1 MRPLIIFLIVFI
13 PFFAV
18 SQIRIGN
25 CGKWK
30 YIKLSEKDTVTQTCP
45 GDTKNDWKFFTFA
58 PGIPPLHIVVTDTIG
73 NIELVRPFMSVNF
86 ENFKPGFY
94 RVYGL
99 YYPFTY
105 YLKPGKN
112 IFKDTMGSFCYGFTE
127 NFVLINNNV
136 PDPGEI
142 SLSKGNVSNL
152 ICPNAETD
160 QTLQFQTNSPSP
172 LYTYL
177 LTNANNLILS
187 VQSNGLFDFKNLPSG
202 KYYIHGLAYTGA
214 LQAKAG
220 QFLDAVP
227 LSKNCFTKTF
237 KAIDIEKKS
246 PEGGEISIHNNPSF
260 KQYFCTQFTSSDTI
274 KMNHSGDTYLNYSFL
289 VLDENNNVKGV
300 EKETTIQLNKY
311 PTGSY
316 KIIGISHLLELPN
329 LINEPLG
336 RIISQLQ
343 CIDISNNQIELFVE
357 NINVI
362 NFKSARAKG
371 DSIWCV
377 NAPETLSLT
386 ALGSGSDNVQLIWIA
401 TDRDGKVLGLNKN
414 PDSISMSKINETLF
428 QFYALAYT
436 GNLTLDIG
444 DNLNKSAVSTGCF
457 DISEIFYSVRK
468 KETKGGTIRFSNA
481 NQLTNICLGP
491 TSNYSV
497 QVARFNSL
505 GEKYIYLLT
514 NNRSEIIS
522 TSVNGQFS
530 LNNLNSGQYSIS
542 GLSYTGSLSFG
553 TGSRMDTTIFS
564 NECYSLSENTL
575 NFQKTITDGATIS
588 FEDGQNAVSTCKGVK
603 VKTFEL
609 KNNALITQKYAYALT
624 NESGKVIQIEKGN
637 TLLLNDSS
645 LLIYYVQGI
654 AYSGELTINLGDNI
668 NGRILSTGCH
678 SLSKNRL
685 TISFDNINAGKLTQQ
700 KIVSCVSPNE
710 IKSIPINITGATGKY
725 AWLLCDT
732 LNQLLEVQTS
742 QLPFV
747 KRGLPGKV
755 RIYGFSYLD
764 QASYQIGRSVFS
776 QNFNISCFELTLGF
790 QEVTWSEID
799 GGNIAVNGNNANL
812 TICQSDLSKP
822 LLLSNTSNAVG
833 DQYIYLIADKQQK
846 LVATSTTNT
855 INLSAF
861 NGGIYHIYG
870 LSYSGTLNLTSGDV
884 IPKDNSS
891 SACASWSKNTISI
904 DITATSVG
912 KISFVGEKD
921 NVQICAKK
929 SVQSLKLNP
938 IESNVARKTF
948 LLTNENG
955 KILAIFNNQ
964 QLPNIDKIND
974 LVLRIYGLGY
984 NGTLNARV
992 DSNILK
998 NNLSSGCFQLSEN
1011 FLSINRN
1018 NISGG
1023 FVTLTNNQNQ
1033 QQICPTDSTAN
1044 LLTFRNIAAQGQKLI
1059 YVITNVNNIIIDTT
1073 SKNSYHFINQAIGD
1087 YRVYGLSYNGEFS
1100 GKIGISINDPSLS
1113 EDCFGISSNYI
1124 SVAKRNPIAGF
1135 VVMDDANTLLQNC
1148 PSDPNF
1154 PSRQIRT
1161 IGNNSGNQCFVIL
1174 NENQI
1179 IVDILFNPTIYP
1191 TEYPSGKYTI
1201 VSISFNGTLNIK
1213 KGEKWGV
1220 KAPSNSCY
1228 SISGNEVP
1236 FLNLEPQGGII
1247 KVVEGDTSNI
1257 CVGNNTP
1264 SSIKFSRDSTNE
1276 LSYSYVITDES
1287 NQYLGH
1293 FTNIDLLSFE
1303 DYTTPNINVWG
1314 LSHTGNIILQ
1324 KGDSILKK
1332 DISTGCFQ
1340 LSKNSISLKL
1350 NIFRGHIVKTNLNTD
1365 SLLIC
1370 TGDGVP
1376 NLVNFSSSD
1385 SLSGL
1390 KYQYVLTTLAN
1401 NIIQVINGNSI
1412 DFETIGL
1419 REMRLYSVAFNG
1431 NFNSQTGISIFNANL
1446 SSGCFRISD
1455 NFIKILRDRP
1465 ANHRILFSNNDTIQ
1479 KLCLTKSG
1487 SFARLKST
1495 FTGRTGYVYIV
1506 LNKFNIVEFL
1516 STTPNID
1523 IEKLEDGDYQV
1534 YGLSYTGNL
1543 NLRAGN
1549 TFKTDDILAT
1559 SCFRLSSNSVKFYK
1573 GGYAEGGQIS
1583 TFLSSNTLFSCP
1595 KDGVADLIDISVPN
1609 NPIGTKYQFLVTDSL
1624 NRLFYAPFENQLINF
1639 DNTPAG
1645 NYRVYGIAY
1654 TGTLGFQ
1661 LGANILNNTLIN
1673 ACFDLSDNY
1682 LEIYHNKPE
1691 AGQISKKDGTTTR
1704 TVVTANNN
1712 QKDSILLK
1720 VTNAKPINV
1729 PYSFVLVND
1738 NNLIVSAHHEAF
1750 NLDTLKI
1757 GRYRIFG
1764 VASSS
1769 PNLSLSVGKSFSDIG
1784 KAENCI
1790 LISSNFLEVDI
1801 ISTSSSP
1808 NINNILIAPDAPA
1821 KAQHISLSA
1830 FPNPVNDVLNV
1841 QIRQTQYKS
1850 DQATLRLTHISGKIL
1865 FELNA
1870 NLGKGEQLLT
1880 IPMAMYP
1887 AGLYILTIEAGE
1899 ILQTSKI
1906 IKAE

>member
-1 MRPLIIFLIVFI
+1 MRPILIFLILFL

-45 GDTKNDWKFFTFA
+45 GDIKNDWKFFTFE
-58 PGIPPLHIVVTDTIG
+58 PGIPPLHIVVTDTFG
-73 NIELVRPFMSVNF
+73 NIELVRPFMSANF
-86 ENFKPGFY
+86 ESFKPGFY

-112 IFKDTMGSFCYGFTE
+112 IFKDTMGSYCYGFTE
-127 NFVLINNNV
+127 NYVLINNNV

-142 SLSKGNVSNL
+142 SLSKGNLSNL

-177 LTNANNLILS
+177 LTNSKNLILA
-187 VQSNGLFDFKNLPSG
+187 VQSNGIFDFKNLRSG
-202 KYYIHGLAYTGA
+202 KYYVHGLAYTGT

-246 PEGGEISIHNNPSF
+246 PEGGEISIQNSQSS
-260 KQYFCTQFTSSDTI
+260 KQYICTQFTSSDTI
-274 KMNHSGDTYLNYSFL
+274 KINHSGDTYLNYSFL
-289 VLDENNNVKGV
+289 VLDGNNKVKGV
-300 EKETTIQLNKY
+300 EKEATIQLNKY

-316 KIIGISHLLELPN
+316 KIIGISHLLALPN

-336 RIISQLQ
+336 RIISLLQ
-343 CIDISNNQIELFVE
+343 CIDISKNQIELFIE

-377 NAPETLSLT
+377 NVPETLSLT
-386 ALGSGSDNVQLIWIA
+386 ALGSGSDNVQLIWVA
-401 TDRDGKVLGLNKN
+401 TDREGKVLGLNKN

-436 GNLTLDIG
+436 GNLILNIG
-444 DNLNKSAVSTGCF
+444 DNLNKSLVSTGCF
-457 DISEIFYSVRK
+457 DLSETFYSVRK

-491 TSNYSV
+491 TSNYSI
-497 QVARFNSL
+497 QAAMFNSL
-505 GEKYIYLLT
+505 GEKSIYLLT
-514 NNRSEIIS
+514 NSRSEIIS

-588 FEDGQNAVSTCKGVK
+588 FDNGQNTVSTCKGVK

-624 NESGKVIQIEKGN
+624 NEIGKVIQIEKGN
-637 TLLLNDSS
+637 TLLLKDSS

-668 NGRILSTGCH
+668 NGRILSSGCH

-685 TISFDNINAGKLTQQ
+685 TISFDNINAGKLILQ
-700 KIVSCVSPNE
+700 KIVTCVSPNE
-710 IKSIPINITGATGKY
+710 VKSIPINLTGATGNY

-747 KRGLPGKV
+747 KRGLPGKI

-764 QASYQIGRSVFS
+764 QPSYQIGRSVLL
-776 QNFNISCFELTLGF
+776 QNYDISCFELTLGF
-790 QEVTWSEID
+790 QEVTWSESD
-799 GGNIAVNGNNANL
+799 GGNIAVNGNNANVA
-812 TICQSDLSKP
+812 ICQSDLSKP
-822 LLLSNTSNAVG
+822 LQLSNTSNAVG

-846 LVATSTTNT
+846 LVATSTTNS
-855 INLSAF
+855 IDLSAF
-861 NGGIYHIYG
+861 NGGIYFIYG
-870 LSYSGTLNLTSGDV
+870 LSYSGTFNLTPGVV

-891 SACASWSKNTISI
+891 SICASWSKNTISI

-912 KISFVGEKD
+912 KISFIGEKD

-948 LLTNENG
+948 LLTNANG
-955 KILAIFNNQ
+955 KILAIFNNNQ
-964 QLPNIDKIND
+964 IPNIDKIND

-984 NGTLNARV
+984 NGTLNAKV
-992 DSNILK
+992 DSSVLGK
-998 NNLSSGCFQLSEN
+998 NLSSGCFQLSEN

-1018 NISGG
+1018 NLSGG
-1023 FVTLTNNQNQ
+1023 FVALSNNQNQ
-1033 QQICPTDSTAN
+1033 QQICPTDSAAN
-1044 LLTFRNIAAQGQKLI
+1044 LLTFKIIAAQGQKLI
-1059 YVITNVNNIIIDTT
+1059 YLITNVNNIIIDTT
-1073 SKNSYHFINQAIGD
+1073 SKNSYDFIHQDIGD

-1100 GKIGISINDPSLS
+1100 GKTGISINDPSLS
-1113 EDCFGISSNYI
+1113 EDCFGLSSNYI

-1148 PSDPNF
+1148 PSDANF

-1161 IGNNSGNQCFVIL
+1161 IGNNSGNQCFVIFD
-1174 NENQI
+1174 ENQF

-1191 TEYPSGKYTI
+1191 TEYPSGKYKI
-1201 VSISFNGTLNIK
+1201 VSISFNGALNIK
-1213 KGEKWGV
+1213 KGDKWGS
-1220 KAPSNSCY
+1220 KAPSTSCY

-1236 FLNLEPQGGII
+1236 FLNLEPKGGIV

-1257 CVGNNTP
+1257 CVGNSTP
-1264 SSIKFSRDSTNE
+1264 SRIKFSRDSSNE
-1276 LSYSYVITDES
+1276 LSYSYLITDQS
-1287 NQYLGH
+1287 NRYLGH
-1293 FTNIDLLSFE
+1293 FTNIDLLSFD
-1303 DYTTPNINVWG
+1303 DYSTNNINVWG
-1314 LSHTGNIILQ
+1314 LSHTGNISLQ
-1324 KGDSILKK
+1324 KGDSILNK

-1350 NIFRGHIVKTNLNTD
+1350 NIFRGHTVKSNLNTD

-1370 TGDGVP
+1370 TGDGLP

-1385 SLSGL
+1385 SISGL
-1390 KYQYVLTTLAN
+1390 KYRYVLTTLTN
-1401 NIIQVINGNSI
+1401 NIIQIINGTNI

-1431 NFNSQTGISIFNANL
+1431 NFNSQTGISIFNTNL
-1446 SSGCFRISD
+1446 SSGCYKISD

-1487 SFARLKST
+1487 SSARLKST

-1506 LNKFNIVEFL
+1506 LNKFNNVVLL
-1516 STTPNID
+1516 SSTQNID

-1534 YGLSYTGNL
+1534 YGLSYTGSL
-1543 NLRAGN
+1543 NLRIGS
-1549 TFKTDDILAT
+1549 TFKTDDIFAT

-1583 TFLSSNTLFSCP
+1583 TFLSSNTLFTCP

-1609 NPIGTKYQFLVTDSL
+1609 NPLGTKYQFLITDSL
-1624 NRLFYAPFENQLINF
+1624 NRLFYAPFDNQLINF

-1645 NYRVYGIAY
+1645 NYRVYGIAF
-1654 TGTLGFQ
+1654 TGSLGFQ
-1661 LGANILNNTLIN
+1661 LGANILNNTLVN

-1682 LEIYHNKPE
+1682 LDIYHNKPE
-1691 AGQISKKDGTTTR
+1691 AGQITKKDGTNSR
-1704 TVVTANNN
+1704 TIVTINNN

-1720 VTNAKPINV
+1720 VTNAKPVNIS
-1729 PYSFVLVND
+1729 YSFVMVNE
-1738 NNLIVSAHHEAF
+1738 NNLIVSTHNESF

-1757 GRYRIFG
+1757 GKYRIYG
-1764 VASSS
+1764 IASSS
-1769 PNLSLSVGKSFSDIG
+1769 PNLSINVGKSFSDIG

-1808 NINNILIAPDAPA
+1808 IANNIFITVEKTKHIAV
-1821 KAQHISLSA
+1821 STY
-1830 FPNPVNDVLNV
+1830 PNPVNDVLNIEIK
-1841 QIRQTQYKS
+1841 QSQNNIG
-1850 DQATLRLTHISGKIL
+1850 QAKLRLTHISGKIL
-1865 FELNA
+1865 FELNT
-1870 NLGKGEQLLT
+1870 NLEKGTQFLT
-1880 IPMAMYP
+1880 IPMEMYP
-1887 AGLYILTIEAGE
+1887 SGLYVLTVDGGE
-1899 ILQTSKI
+1899 NLYTGKI
-1906 IKAE
+1906 IKTE

>member
-1 MRPLIIFLIVFI
+1 MRPLLIFLIVFM
-13 PFFAV
+13 PFFAI

-30 YIKLSEKDTVTQTCP
+30 YIKLSESDTVTQTCP
-45 GDTKNDWKFFTFA
+45 GDMKNDWKFFTFE
-58 PGIPPLHIVVTDTIG
+58 PGIPPLHIVVTDTFG
-73 NIELVRPFMSVNF
+73 NIELVRPFMSANF

-112 IFKDTMGSFCYGFTE
+112 IFKDTMGSYCYGFTE

-136 PDPGEI
+136 PDPGAI
-142 SLSKGNVSNL
+142 SLSKGNLTNL

-177 LTNANNLILS
+177 LTNSNNLILS
-187 VQSNGLFDFKNLPSG
+187 IHNNGLFDFKNLPSG
-202 KYYIHGLAYTGA
+202 KYYIHGLAYTGV
-214 LQAKAG
+214 LQANTG
-220 QFLDAVP
+220 QLLDAVP

-237 KAIDIEKKS
+237 KSVEIEKKS
-246 PEGGEISIHNNPSF
+246 PLGGEISLHDSQSS
-260 KQYFCTQFTSSDTI
+260 KKYFCTQFTSSDSI
-274 KMNHSGDTYLNYSFL
+274 KINHSGDSYLNYSFL
-289 VLDENNNVKGV
+289 VLDKNNNVKGV
-300 EKETTIQLNKY
+300 EKESTIQLNKY
-311 PTGSY
+311 PTGTY
-316 KIIGISHLLELPN
+316 KIIGLSHLSALPN

-336 RIISQLQ
+336 RVISLLN
-343 CIDISNNQIELFVE
+343 CIEISKNQIELSIE
-357 NINVI
+357 NINVV
-362 NFKSARAKG
+362 NFKSARTKG

-377 NAPETLSLT
+377 NTPKTLSLT
-386 ALGSGSDNVQLIWIA
+386 AIGTGSDNVQLIWIA

-414 PDSISMSKINETLF
+414 PDSIPMSKLNETLF

-436 GNLTLDIG
+436 GNLILNIG
-444 DNLNKSAVSTGCF
+444 DDLITSTVSTGCF
-457 DISEIFYSVRK
+457 DLSETFYSVRK
-468 KETKGGTIRFSNA
+468 KETKGGIVRYSNS
-481 NQLTNICLGP
+481 NQLTNICLSP
-491 TSNYSV
+491 TSNYNI
-497 QVARFNSL
+497 QTFRYNST
-505 GEKYIYLLT
+505 GEKYIFLLT
-514 NNRSEIIS
+514 NSRSEIIN
-522 TSVNGQFS
+522 TSISGQFS
-530 LNNLNSGQYSIS
+530 LNNLNSGQYFIS

-564 NECYSLSENTL
+564 NECYSLSENTI

-588 FEDGQNAVSTCKGVK
+588 FDDGQSAVNTCKGLK
-603 VKTFEL
+603 NKTFEL

-624 NESGKVIQIEKGN
+624 NESGKIIQIEKGN
-637 TLLLNDSS
+637 TLQLNDSS
-645 LLIYYVQGI
+645 LLVYYLRGI
-654 AYSGELTINLGDNI
+654 AYSGELTLKLGDNI
-668 NGRILSTGCH
+668 NGIFLSTGCH

-685 TISFDNINAGKLTQQ
+685 TISFDDLNAGIITVEKVVTC
-700 KIVSCVSPNE
+700 ISPNE
-710 IKSIPINITGATGKY
+710 VKSIPVNVTGAAGKY
-725 AWLLCDT
+725 SWLLSDT

-742 QLPFV
+742 LLPFV
-747 KRGLPGKV
+747 KRGLPGKL

-764 QASYQIGRSVFS
+764 QPSYQIGKSIFQ
-776 QNFNISCFELTLGF
+776 QNHNISCFELTRGYK
-790 QEVTWSEID
+790 EVIWSESD
-799 GGNIAVNGNNANL
+799 GGSIAIVGAGSSI
-812 TICQSDLSKP
+812 TICQSELSKP
-822 LLLSNTSNAVG
+822 LQLSNTSNADG
-833 DQYIYLIADKQQK
+833 DKYIYLIADKQQK
-846 LVATSTTNT
+846 LLATSPN
-855 INLSAF
+855 NSFDLSAF
-861 NGGIYHIYG
+861 SGGFYQLYG
-870 LSYSGTLNLTSGDV
+870 LSYSGTLNLKPGDV
-884 IPKDNSS
+884 IPKDNSGS
-891 SACASWSKNTISI
+891 DCESWSKNAISI
-904 DITATSVG
+904 EITATSVG

-921 NVQICAKK
+921 NVQLCAKK
-929 SVQSLKLNP
+929 NVQSLRLNP
-938 IESNVARKTF
+938 IVSNVAKKTF
-948 LLTNENG
+948 LLTNESG
-955 KILAIFNNQ
+955 KILAIFNSL

-984 NGTLNARV
+984 IETLNAKI
-992 DSNILK
+992 DSNILG

-1023 FVTLTNNQNQ
+1023 FVTLSNNQNQ
-1033 QQICPTDSTAN
+1033 QQICPTDSAAN

-1059 YVITNVNNIIIDTT
+1059 YLITNVNNIILDTT
-1073 SKNSYHFINQAIGD
+1073 SKNSYLFITLGIGD

-1100 GKIGISINDPSLS
+1100 GKIGVSINDPSLS
-1113 EDCFGISSNYI
+1113 EDCFGLSSNYI
-1124 SVAKRNPIAGF
+1124 SVAKRNPVAGF

-1148 PSDPNF
+1148 PSDANF

-1161 IGNNSGNQCFVIL
+1161 IGNNSGNQCFVIIDG
-1174 NENQI
+1174 NQI
-1179 IVDILFNPTIYP
+1179 IVDILFSPTIYP
-1191 TEYPSGKYTI
+1191 TEYPSGKYNI
-1201 VSISFNGTLNIK
+1201 VSISFNGALNIK
-1213 KGEKWGV
+1213 KGEKWGA
-1220 KAPSNSCY
+1220 KAPSTSCY
-1228 SISGNEVP
+1228 SISGNEVS
-1236 FLNLEPQGGII
+1236 FLNIEPKGGVI

-1257 CVGNNTP
+1257 CIGNSLP
-1264 SSIKFSRDSTNE
+1264 SPIKFSKDSINE
-1276 LSYSYVITDES
+1276 LSYSYLITDQS
-1287 NQYLGH
+1287 NRYLGH
-1293 FTNIDLLSFE
+1293 FTNIDLLSFN
-1303 DYTTPNINVWG
+1303 DYSTSNIKVWG
-1314 LSHTGNIILQ
+1314 LSHTGNITLQ

-1350 NIFRGHIVKTNLNTD
+1350 NIFRGHIVKTNLNND

-1370 TGDGVP
+1370 TGDGLA

-1390 KYQYVLTTLAN
+1390 NYRYVLTTLAN

-1431 NFNSQTGISIFNANL
+1431 NFNSQTGVSIFNTNL
-1446 SSGCFRISD
+1446 SSGCFKISD

-1479 KLCLTKSG
+1479 KLCLSKSG

-1495 FTGRTGYVYIV
+1495 FTGRTGYVYII
-1506 LNKFNIVEFL
+1506 LNKFNKIIL
-1516 STTPNID
+1516 LHPTQNID

-1543 NLRAGN
+1543 NLRVGN
-1549 TFKTDDILAT
+1549 TFKTDEILAT

-1583 TFLSSNTLFSCP
+1583 TFLSSNTLFTCP

-1609 NPIGTKYQFLVTDSL
+1609 NPIGTKYQFLITDSL
-1624 NRLFYAPFENQLINF
+1624 HRLFYAPFDNQLINF

-1654 TGTLGFQ
+1654 NGSLGFQ
-1661 LGANILNNTLIN
+1661 LGANILNNTLVN

-1682 LEIYHNKPE
+1682 LDIYHLKPE
-1691 AGQISKKDGTTTR
+1691 AGQISKKDGTTSR
-1704 TVVTANNN
+1704 TIVIINNN

-1720 VTNAKPINV
+1720 VTNANPVNV
-1729 PYSFVLVND
+1729 PYIFVMVNE
-1738 NNLIVSAHHEAF
+1738 NNLIISTHNESF

-1757 GRYRIFG
+1757 GKYRIYG

-1769 PNLSLSVGKSFSDIG
+1769 PNLSITTGKSFSEIG

-1801 ISTSSSP
+1801 IPTTGSP
-1808 NINNILIAPDAPA
+1808 ILNNILIASE
-1821 KAQHISLSA
+1821 KAQHIALSA

-1841 QIRQTQYKS
+1841 QIRQTEHKS

-1865 FELNA
+1865 FEWKT
-1870 NLGKGEQLLT
+1870 NLGKGEQLLS

-1887 AGLYILTIEAGE
+1887 SGLYVLTVEAGE
-1899 ILQTSKI
+1899 NIFTSKI
-1906 IKAE
+1906 IKTE

>member
-1 MRPLIIFLIVFI
+1 MRPLLIFLIVFI

-30 YIKLSEKDTVTQTCP
+30 YIKLSERDTVTQTCP
-45 GDTKNDWKFFTFA
+45 GDMKNDWKYFTFE
-58 PGIPPLHIVVTDTIG
+58 PGIPPLHIVVTDTFG
-73 NIELVRPFMSVNF
+73 NIELVRPFMSANF
-86 ENFKPGFY
+86 ENFKPGFF

-112 IFKDTMGSFCYGFTE
+112 IFKDTMGSYCYGFTE

-142 SLSKGNVSNL
+142 SLSKGNLSNL
-152 ICPNAETD
+152 ICPNAATD
-160 QTLQFQTNSPSP
+160 QTLQFKTNSPSP

-177 LTNANNLILS
+177 LTNSNNLILA
-187 VQSNGLFDFKNLPSG
+187 VQSNGIFDFKNLPSG
-202 KYYIHGLAYTGA
+202 KYYIQGLAYTGV

-220 QFLDAVP
+220 QLLDAVP

-237 KAIDIEKKS
+237 KSIEIEKKS
-246 PEGGEISIHNNPSF
+246 PLGGEISLEDSQSS
-260 KQYFCTQFTSSDTI
+260 KKYFCTQFTSSDSI
-274 KMNHSGDTYLNYSFL
+274 KINHSGDTYLNYSFL
-289 VLDENNNVKGV
+289 VMDGNNNIKGV
-300 EKETTIQLNKY
+300 EKESTIHLNKY

-316 KIIGISHLLELPN
+316 KIVGLSHLSALPN

-336 RIISQLQ
+336 RVISLLN
-343 CIDISNNQIELFVE
+343 CIDISKNQIELYIE
-357 NINVI
+357 NINVS
-362 NFKSARAKG
+362 NFKSARTKG

-377 NAPETLSLT
+377 NTPETLSLT
-386 ALGSGSDNVQLIWIA
+386 AIGTGSDNVQLIWVA
-401 TDRDGKVLGLNKN
+401 TDSAGKVLGLNKN
-414 PDSISMSKINETLF
+414 PDSIPMSKINEPLF
-428 QFYALAYT
+428 QFYALAFT
-436 GNLTLDIG
+436 GNLTLNIG
-444 DNLNKSAVSTGCF
+444 DDINKSAVSTGCF
-457 DISEIFYSVRK
+457 DLSETFYSVRK
-468 KETKGGTIRFSNA
+468 KETKGGIVRFSNP
-481 NQLTNICLGP
+481 NQLTNICLSP
-491 TSNYSV
+491 TSNYNV
-497 QVARFNSL
+497 QAVRVNSL

-514 NNRSEIIS
+514 NVRGEIIN
-522 TSVNGQFS
+522 TSISGQFS
-530 LNNLNSGQYSIS
+530 INNLNTGQYSIS

-575 NFQKTITDGATIS
+575 NFQKTITDGAVIS
-588 FEDGQNAVSTCKGVK
+588 FDDGQSAVNTCKGLK
-603 VKTFEL
+603 NKTFEL

-624 NESGKVIQIEKGN
+624 NESGKIIQIEKGN
-637 TLLLNDSS
+637 TLQLNDSS
-645 LLIYYVQGI
+645 LLVYYLRGI
-654 AYSGELTINLGDNI
+654 AYSGELTLKLGDNI
-668 NGRILSTGCH
+668 NGTFLSTGCH

-685 TISFDNINAGKLTQQ
+685 TISFDDINAGTITVEKVVYC
-700 KIVSCVSPNE
+700 ISPNE
-710 IKSIPINITGATGKY
+710 VKSIPVNITGAAGKY

-732 LNQLLEVQTS
+732 LNQLIEVQTS
-742 QLPFV
+742 LLPFV

-755 RIYGFSYLD
+755 RIYGYSYLD
-764 QASYQIGRSVFS
+764 QPSYQIGKSVFQ
-776 QNFNISCFELTLGF
+776 QNHGISCFELTRGY
-790 QEVTWSEID
+790 QEVNWSETD
-799 GGNIAVNGNNANL
+799 GGNIAVVGSGSSI

-822 LLLSNTSNAVG
+822 IQLSNTSNAVG
-833 DQYIYLIADKQQK
+833 DKYIYIIADKQQK
-846 LVATSTTNT
+846 LLATSPTN
-855 INLSAF
+855 NFDLSAF
-861 NGGIYHIYG
+861 NGGVYQIYG
-870 LSYSGTLNLTSGDV
+870 LSYSGTLNLKSGDI
-884 IPKDNSS
+884 IPIDNSAS
-891 SACASWSKNTISI
+891 ECGSWSKNKVTVE
-904 DITATSVG
+904 ITATNVG

-929 SVQSLKLNP
+929 NVQSLRLNP
-938 IESNVARKTF
+938 IVSNVAKKTF

-955 KILAIFNNQ
+955 KIIAIFNNN

-984 NGTLNARV
+984 NGTLNAKV
-992 DSNILK
+992 DSNILG

-1023 FVTLTNNQNQ
+1023 FVSLTNNQIQ
-1033 QQICPTDSTAN
+1033 QQICPTDSTTN
-1044 LLTFRNIAAQGQKLI
+1044 LLTFKNIAAQGQKLI
-1059 YVITNVNNIIIDTT
+1059 YLITNVNNIILDST
-1073 SKNSYHFINQAIGD
+1073 SKNSYQFIQQGIGD
-1087 YRVYGLSYNGEFS
+1087 YRIYAFSYNGEFS
-1100 GKIGISINDPSLS
+1100 GKIGVSINDPSLS
-1113 EDCFGISSNYI
+1113 EDCFGLSSNYI
-1124 SVAKRNPIAGF
+1124 SVAKRNPVAGF
-1135 VVMDDANTLLQNC
+1135 VVMDDANTQLQNC
-1148 PSDPNF
+1148 PSDATF
-1154 PSRQIRT
+1154 PSRQIKT
-1161 IGNNSGNQCFVIL
+1161 IGNNSGNQCFVIIDG
-1174 NENQI
+1174 NQI
-1179 IVDILFNPTIYP
+1179 IVDILFSPTIYP
-1191 TEYPSGKYTI
+1191 TEYPTGKYNI
-1201 VSISFNGTLNIK
+1201 VSISYNGTLNIK
-1213 KGEKWGV
+1213 KGEKWGI
-1220 KAPSNSCY
+1220 KTPSTSCY
-1228 SISGNEVP
+1228 SISGNDVS
-1236 FLNLEPQGGII
+1236 FLNLEPKGGII
-1247 KVVEGDTSNI
+1247 SVVEGDTSNI
-1257 CVGNNTP
+1257 CIGNSAP
-1264 SSIKFSRDSTNE
+1264 SRIKFTKDSINE
-1276 LSYSYVITDES
+1276 LTYSYLITDQS
-1287 NQYLGH
+1287 NRYLGH
-1293 FTNIDLLSFE
+1293 FTNIDLLSFK
-1303 DYTTPNINVWG
+1303 DYSTGNINVWG

-1324 KGDSILKK
+1324 KGDSILNK

-1350 NIFRGHIVKTNLNTD
+1350 NVFRGHTVKTNINSD

-1370 TGDGVP
+1370 TGDGLP

-1390 KYQYVLTTLAN
+1390 NYRYVLTTLAN
-1401 NIIQVINGNSI
+1401 NIIQVINGTSI
-1412 DFETIGL
+1412 DFEAIGL

-1431 NFNSQTGISIFNANL
+1431 NFNSQTGVSIFNANL
-1446 SSGCFRISD
+1446 SSGCYKISD

-1479 KLCLTKSG
+1479 KLCLSKSG

-1495 FTGRTGYVYIV
+1495 FTGKTGYVYIL
-1506 LNKFNIVEFL
+1506 LNKFNSIIML
-1516 STTPNID
+1516 NPTQNID

-1534 YGLSYTGNL
+1534 YGLSYTGSL
-1543 NLRAGN
+1543 NLQVGN
-1549 TFKTDDILAT
+1549 SFKPDDILAT

-1609 NPIGTKYQFLVTDSL
+1609 NPIGTNYQFLITDSL
-1624 NRLFYAPFENQLINF
+1624 NRLFYAPFDNQLINF

-1654 TGTLGFQ
+1654 TGSLGFQ
-1661 LGANILNNTLIN
+1661 LGGNILNNTLVN

-1691 AGQISKKDGTTTR
+1691 AGQISKRDGTISKTII
-1704 TVVTANNN
+1704 AINNN

-1729 PYSFVLVND
+1729 PYSFVLINE
-1738 NNLIVSAHHEAF
+1738 NNMIVSTHNASF

-1757 GRYRIFG
+1757 GRYRIYG

-1790 LISSNFLEVDI
+1790 IISSNFLEVDI
-1801 ISTSSSP
+1801 IPSSSSP
-1808 NINNILIAPDAPA
+1808 IVNNILIASE
-1821 KAQHISLSA
+1821 KAQHIALSA

-1841 QIRQTQYKS
+1841 KIRQTEYKS
-1850 DQATLRLTHISGKIL
+1850 EQATLRLTHISGKIL
-1865 FELNA
+1865 FELNT
-1870 NLGKGEQLLT
+1870 NLGKGEQLLA

-1887 AGLYILTIEAGE
+1887 SGLYILTVDAGE
-1899 ILQTSKI
+1899 NLYTGKI
-1906 IKAE
+1906 IKTE

>member
-1 MRPLIIFLIVFI
+1 MRPLLIFLIVFL

-30 YIKLSEKDTVTQTCP
+30 YIRLSERDTVTQTCP
-45 GDTKNDWKFFTFA
+45 GDLKNDWKYFTFE
-58 PGIPPLHIVVTDTIG
+58 PGIPPLHIVVTDTFG
-73 NIELVRPFMSVNF
+73 NIELVRPFMSANF

-112 IFKDTMGSFCYGFTE
+112 IFKDTMGSYCYGFTE

-136 PDPGEI
+136 PDPGAI
-142 SLSKGNVSNL
+142 SLSKGNLANL
-152 ICPNAETD
+152 ICPNGETD

-177 LTNANNLILS
+177 LTNSDNLILAI
-187 VQSNGLFDFKNLPSG
+187 QSNGLFDFKNLPSG
-202 KYYIHGLAYTGA
+202 KYYVHGLAYTGA
-214 LQAKAG
+214 LQAKMG
-220 QFLDAVP
+220 QLLDAVP
-227 LSKNCFTKTF
+227 LSKNCFTKTL
-237 KAIDIEKKS
+237 KSVEIEKKS
-246 PEGGEISIHNNPSF
+246 PLGGQISIEDSPSS
-260 KQYFCTQFTSSDTI
+260 KKYFCTQFGSSDSITI
-274 KMNHSGDTYLNYSFL
+274 KHSGDTYLNYSFL
-289 VLDENNNVKGV
+289 VMDENNNVKGV
-300 EKETTIQLNKY
+300 EKESKIQLNKY

-316 KIIGISHLLELPN
+316 KIIGLSHLSALPN

-336 RIISQLQ
+336 KVISLLN
-343 CIDISNNQIELFVE
+343 CKDISANQIELYIE
-357 NINVI
+357 NINVV

-377 NAPETLSLT
+377 NTPETLSLT
-386 ALGSGSDNVQLIWIA
+386 AIGTGSDNVQLIWVA
-401 TDRDGKVLGLNKN
+401 TDRAGKVLGFNKN
-414 PDSISMSKINETLF
+414 PDSIPMSKLNETLF

-436 GNLTLDIG
+436 GNLTLNIG
-444 DNLNKSAVSTGCF
+444 DDLNKSTVSTGCY
-457 DISEIFYSVRK
+457 DLSETFYSVRK
-468 KETKGGTIRFSNA
+468 KETKGGIVRFSNA

-491 TSNYSV
+491 TSNYNV
-497 QVARFNSL
+497 QAARVNSL

-514 NNRSEIIS
+514 NSRSEIIN
-522 TSVNGQFS
+522 TSISGQFS
-530 LNNLNSGQYSIS
+530 LNNLNTGQYSIS

-588 FEDGQNAVSTCKGVK
+588 FDDGQSAVNTCKGLK
-603 VKTFEL
+603 NKTFEL

-624 NESGKVIQIEKGN
+624 NELGKIIQIEKGN
-637 TLLLNDSS
+637 TLQLNDSS
-645 LLIYYVQGI
+645 LLVYYLRGI
-654 AYSGELTINLGDNI
+654 AYSGELTLKLGDNI
-668 NGRILSTGCH
+668 NGTFLSTGCH

-685 TISFDNINAGKLTQQ
+685 TISFDDINAGTITVEKVVTC
-700 KIVSCVSPNE
+700 ISPNE
-710 IKSIPINITGATGKY
+710 VKSIPINIAGAAGKY
-725 AWLLCDT
+725 AWLISDT

-742 QLPFV
+742 LLPFV

-764 QASYQIGRSVFS
+764 QPSYQIGKSIFQ
-776 QNFNISCFELTLGF
+776 QNHNISCFELTQGYK
-790 QEVTWSEID
+790 EVTWSESD
-799 GGNIAVNGNNANL
+799 GGIISVVGAGNSL
-812 TICQSDLSKP
+812 TICQSELSKP
-822 LLLSNTSNAVG
+822 LQLSNTSNADG
-833 DQYIYLIADKQQK
+833 DKYIYLIADKQQK
-846 LVATSTTNT
+846 LLATSPN
-855 INLSAF
+855 NSFDLSAF
-861 NGGIYHIYG
+861 SGGIYQIYG
-870 LSYSGTLNLTSGDV
+870 LSYSGALNLKPGDV
-884 IPKDNSS
+884 IPKDNSGS
-891 SACASWSKNTISI
+891 YCESWSKNAIPI
-904 DITATSVG
+904 EITSTSVG

-921 NVQICAKK
+921 NVQLCAKK
-929 SVQSLKLNP
+929 NVQSLRLNP
-938 IESNVARKTF
+938 LVSNVAKKTF

-955 KILAIFNNQ
+955 KILAIFNNN
-964 QLPNIDKIND
+964 QLPNLDKIND

-984 NGTLNARV
+984 NGTINAKV
-992 DSNILK
+992 DSNILG

-1023 FVTLTNNQNQ
+1023 FVSLSNNQNQ
-1033 QQICPTDSTAN
+1033 QQICPTDSAAN
-1044 LLTFRNIAAQGQKLI
+1044 LLIFRNIAAQGQKLI
-1059 YVITNVNNIIIDTT
+1059 YLITNVNNIILDTT
-1073 SKNSYHFINQAIGD
+1073 SKNSYHFIQQGIGD
-1087 YRVYGLSYNGEFS
+1087 YRVYGLSYNGDFS
-1100 GKIGISINDPSLS
+1100 GKIGVSINDPSLS
-1113 EDCFGISSNYI
+1113 EDCFGLSSNYI
-1124 SVAKRNPIAGF
+1124 SVAKRNPVAGF

-1148 PSDPNF
+1148 PSDANF
-1154 PSRQIRT
+1154 PSRQIKT
-1161 IGNNSGNQCFVIL
+1161 IGNNSGNQCFVIIDR
-1174 NENQI
+1174 NQI
-1179 IVDILFNPTIYP
+1179 IVDILFSPTIYP
-1191 TEYPSGKYTI
+1191 TEYPSGKYNI
-1201 VSISFNGTLNIK
+1201 VSISFNGSLNIK

-1220 KAPSNSCY
+1220 KAPSTSCY
-1228 SISGNEVP
+1228 SISGNDVS

-1257 CVGNNTP
+1257 CIGNSAP
-1264 SSIKFSRDSTNE
+1264 SPIKFSKDSVNE
-1276 LSYSYVITDES
+1276 LTYSYLITDQS
-1287 NQYLGH
+1287 NRYLGH

-1303 DYTTPNINVWG
+1303 DYSTGNINVWG
-1314 LSHTGNIILQ
+1314 LSHTGNITLQ

-1332 DISTGCFQ
+1332 DITTGCFQ

-1350 NIFRGHIVKTNLNTD
+1350 NIFRGHTVKTNLNTD

-1370 TGDGVP
+1370 TGDGLP
-1376 NLVNFSSSD
+1376 NLINFSSSD

-1390 KYQYVLTTLAN
+1390 NYRYVLTTLAN

-1412 DFETIGL
+1412 DLETIGL

-1431 NFNSQTGISIFNANL
+1431 NFNSQTGVSIFNTNL
-1446 SSGCFRISD
+1446 SSGCFKISD
-1455 NFIKILRDRP
+1455 NYIKILRDRP

-1506 LNKFNIVEFL
+1506 LNKFNTIIML
-1516 STTPNID
+1516 NATQNID

-1543 NLRAGN
+1543 NLRVGN
-1549 TFKTDDILAT
+1549 TFKTDEILAT

-1583 TFLSSNTLFSCP
+1583 TFLSSNTLFTCP

-1609 NPIGTKYQFLVTDSL
+1609 NPIGTKYQFLITDSL

-1639 DNTPAG
+1639 DNTPSG
-1645 NYRVYGIAY
+1645 NYRIYGIAY
-1654 TGTLGFQ
+1654 TGSLGFQ
-1661 LGANILNNTLIN
+1661 LGANILNNTLVN

-1682 LEIYHNKPE
+1682 LDIYHNKPE
-1691 AGQISKKDGTTTR
+1691 AGQISKKDGTTSR
-1704 TVVTANNN
+1704 TIVAINNN
-1712 QKDSILLK
+1712 QKDSILIK
-1720 VTNAKPINV
+1720 VTNAKPVNV
-1729 PYSFVLVND
+1729 PYNFVMVNE
-1738 NNLIVSAHHEAF
+1738 NNLIISTHNASF

-1757 GRYRIFG
+1757 GKYKIYG

-1769 PNLSLSVGKSFSDIG
+1769 PNLSINIGKSFSEIG

-1801 ISTSSSP
+1801 IPTAGSP
-1808 NINNILIAPDAPA
+1808 ILNNILIVPE
-1821 KAQHISLSA
+1821 KAQQISLSA
-1830 FPNPVNDVLNV
+1830 FPNPVNDILTV
-1841 QIRQTQYKS
+1841 QIRHNEHKNE
-1850 DQATLRLTHISGKIL
+1850 QATLKLTHISGKIL
-1865 FELNA
+1865 FELNT
-1870 NLGKGEQLLT
+1870 NLGKGEQLFT
-1880 IPMAMYP
+1880 IPMEMYP
-1887 AGLYILTIEAGE
+1887 SGLYILTIDAGE
-1899 ILQTSKI
+1899 NLYTGKI
-1906 IKAE
+1906 IKTE

>member
-1 MRPLIIFLIVFI
+1 MRPLLIFLIVFI

-30 YIKLSEKDTVTQTCP
+30 YIKLSERDTVTQTCP
-45 GDTKNDWKFFTFA
+45 GDMKNDWKYFTFE
-58 PGIPPLHIVVTDTIG
+58 PGIPPLHIVVTDTFG
-73 NIELVRPFMSVNF
+73 NIELVRPFMSANF
-86 ENFKPGFY
+86 ENFKPGFF

-112 IFKDTMGSFCYGFTE
+112 IFKDTMGSYCYGFTE

-142 SLSKGNVSNL
+142 SLSKGNLSNL
-152 ICPNAETD
+152 ICPNAATD
-160 QTLQFQTNSPSP
+160 QTLQFKTNSTSP

-177 LTNANNLILS
+177 LTNSNNLILAI
-187 VQSNGLFDFKNLPSG
+187 QSNGIFDFKNLPSG
-202 KYYIHGLAYTGA
+202 KYYIQGLAYTGV

-220 QFLDAVP
+220 QLLDAVP

-237 KAIDIEKKS
+237 KSIEIEKKS
-246 PEGGEISIHNNPSF
+246 PLGGEISLEDSQSS
-260 KQYFCTQFTSSDTI
+260 KKYFCTQFTSSDSI
-274 KMNHSGDTYLNYSFL
+274 KINHSGDSYLNYSFL
-289 VLDENNNVKGV
+289 VMDGNNNIKGV
-300 EKETTIQLNKY
+300 EKESTIHLNKY

-316 KIIGISHLLELPN
+316 KIVGLSHLSALPN

-336 RIISQLQ
+336 RVISLLN
-343 CIDISNNQIELFVE
+343 CIDISKNQIELYIE
-357 NINVI
+357 NINVS
-362 NFKSARAKG
+362 NFKSARTKG

-377 NAPETLSLT
+377 NTPETLSLKAIGT
-386 ALGSGSDNVQLIWIA
+386 GSDNVQLIWVA
-401 TDRDGKVLGLNKN
+401 TDSAGKVLGLNKN
-414 PDSISMSKINETLF
+414 PDSIPMSRINETLF
-428 QFYALAYT
+428 QFYALAFT
-436 GNLTLDIG
+436 GNLTLNIG
-444 DNLNKSAVSTGCF
+444 DDINKSAVSTGCF
-457 DISEIFYSVRK
+457 DLSETFYSVRK
-468 KETKGGTIRFSNA
+468 KETKGGIVRFSNP
-481 NQLTNICLGP
+481 NQLTNICLSP
-491 TSNYSV
+491 TSNYNV
-497 QVARFNSL
+497 QAVRVNSL

-514 NNRSEIIS
+514 NGRGEIIN
-522 TSVNGQFS
+522 TSISGQFS
-530 LNNLNSGQYSIS
+530 INNLNTGQYSIS

-575 NFQKTITDGATIS
+575 NFQKTITDGAMIS
-588 FEDGQNAVSTCKGVK
+588 FDDGQSAVNTCKGLK
-603 VKTFEL
+603 NKTFEL

-624 NESGKVIQIEKGN
+624 NESGKIIQIEKGN
-637 TLLLNDSS
+637 TLQLNDSS
-645 LLIYYVQGI
+645 LLVYYLRGI
-654 AYSGELTINLGDNI
+654 AYSGELTLKLGDNI
-668 NGRILSTGCH
+668 NGTFLSTGCH

-685 TISFDNINAGKLTQQ
+685 TISFDDINAGTITVEKVVYC
-700 KIVSCVSPNE
+700 ISPNE
-710 IKSIPINITGATGKY
+710 VKSIPVNITGAAGKY

-732 LNQLLEVQTS
+732 LNQLIEVQTS
-742 QLPFV
+742 LLPFV

-755 RIYGFSYLD
+755 RIYGYSYLD
-764 QASYQIGRSVFS
+764 QPSYQIGKSVFQ
-776 QNFNISCFELTLGF
+776 QNHGISCFELTRGY
-790 QEVTWSEID
+790 QEVNWSETD
-799 GGNIAVNGNNANL
+799 GGNIAVVGSGSSI

-822 LLLSNTSNAVG
+822 IQLSNTSNAVG
-833 DQYIYLIADKQQK
+833 DKYIYIIADKQQK
-846 LVATSTTNT
+846 LLATSPTN
-855 INLSAF
+855 NFDLSAF
-861 NGGIYHIYG
+861 NGGVYQIYG
-870 LSYSGTLNLTSGDV
+870 LSYSGTLNLKSGDI
-884 IPKDNSS
+884 IPIDNNASE
-891 SACASWSKNTISI
+891 CGSWSKNKVTVE
-904 DITATSVG
+904 ITATNVG

-929 SVQSLKLNP
+929 NVQSLRLNP
-938 IESNVARKTF
+938 IVSNVAKKTF

-955 KILAIFNNQ
+955 KIIAIFNNN

-984 NGTLNARV
+984 NGTLNAKV
-992 DSNILK
+992 DSNILG

-1023 FVTLTNNQNQ
+1023 FVSLTNNQIQ
-1033 QQICPTDSTAN
+1033 QQICPTDSTTN
-1044 LLTFRNIAAQGQKLI
+1044 LLTFKNIAAQGQKLI
-1059 YVITNVNNIIIDTT
+1059 YLITNVNNIILDST
-1073 SKNSYHFINQAIGD
+1073 SKNSYQFIQQGIGD
-1087 YRVYGLSYNGEFS
+1087 YRIYAFSYNGEFS
-1100 GKIGISINDPSLS
+1100 GKIGVSINDPSLS
-1113 EDCFGISSNYI
+1113 EDCFGLSSNYI
-1124 SVAKRNPIAGF
+1124 SVAKRNPVAGF
-1135 VVMDDANTLLQNC
+1135 VVMDDANTQLQNC
-1148 PSDPNF
+1148 PSDATF
-1154 PSRQIRT
+1154 PSRQIKT
-1161 IGNNSGNQCFVIL
+1161 IGNNSGNQCFVIIDG
-1174 NENQI
+1174 NQI
-1179 IVDILFNPTIYP
+1179 IVDILFSPTIYP
-1191 TEYPSGKYTI
+1191 TEYPTGKYNI
-1201 VSISFNGTLNIK
+1201 VSISYNGTLNIK
-1213 KGEKWGV
+1213 KGEKWGI
-1220 KAPSNSCY
+1220 KTPSTSCY
-1228 SISGNEVP
+1228 SISGNDVS
-1236 FLNLEPQGGII
+1236 FLNLEPKGGII
-1247 KVVEGDTSNI
+1247 SVVEGDTSNI
-1257 CVGNNTP
+1257 CIGNSAP
-1264 SSIKFSRDSTNE
+1264 SRIKFTKDSINE
-1276 LSYSYVITDES
+1276 LTYSYLITDQS
-1287 NQYLGH
+1287 NRYLGH
-1293 FTNIDLLSFE
+1293 FTNIDLLSFK
-1303 DYTTPNINVWG
+1303 DYSTGNINVWG

-1324 KGDSILKK
+1324 KGDSILNK

-1350 NIFRGHIVKTNLNTD
+1350 NVFRGHTVKTNINSD

-1370 TGDGVP
+1370 TGDGLP

-1390 KYQYVLTTLAN
+1390 NYRYVLTTLAN
-1401 NIIQVINGNSI
+1401 NIIQVINGTSI
-1412 DFETIGL
+1412 DFEAIGL

-1431 NFNSQTGISIFNANL
+1431 NFNSQTGVSIFNANL
-1446 SSGCFRISD
+1446 SSGCYKISD

-1479 KLCLTKSG
+1479 KLCLSKSG

-1495 FTGRTGYVYIV
+1495 FTGKTGYVYIL
-1506 LNKFNIVEFL
+1506 LNKFNNIIML
-1516 STTPNID
+1516 NPTQNID

-1534 YGLSYTGNL
+1534 YGLSYTGSL
-1543 NLRAGN
+1543 NLQVGN
-1549 TFKTDDILAT
+1549 SFKPDDILAT

-1609 NPIGTKYQFLVTDSL
+1609 NPIGTNYQFLITDSL
-1624 NRLFYAPFENQLINF
+1624 NRLFYAPFDNQLINF

-1654 TGTLGFQ
+1654 TGSLGFQ
-1661 LGANILNNTLIN
+1661 LGGNILNNTLVN

-1691 AGQISKKDGTTTR
+1691 AGQISKRDGTISKTII
-1704 TVVTANNN
+1704 AINNN

-1729 PYSFVLVND
+1729 PYSFVLINE
-1738 NNLIVSAHHEAF
+1738 NNMIVSTHNASF

-1757 GRYRIFG
+1757 GRYKIYG

-1790 LISSNFLEVDI
+1790 IISSNFLEVDI
-1801 ISTSSSP
+1801 IPSSSSP
-1808 NINNILIAPDAPA
+1808 IVNNILIASE
-1821 KAQHISLSA
+1821 KAQHIAISA

-1841 QIRQTQYKS
+1841 KIRQTEYKS
-1850 DQATLRLTHISGKIL
+1850 EQATLRLTHISGKIL
-1865 FELNA
+1865 FELNT
-1870 NLGKGEQLLT
+1870 NLGKGEQLLA

-1887 AGLYILTIEAGE
+1887 SGLYILTVDAGE
-1899 ILQTSKI
+1899 NLYTGKI
-1906 IKAE
+1906 IKTE

>member
-1 MRPLIIFLIVFI
+1 MRPILIFLILFL

-45 GDTKNDWKFFTFA
+45 GDIKNDWKFFTFE
-58 PGIPPLHIVVTDTIG
+58 PGIPPLNIVVTDTFG
-73 NIELVRPFMSVNF
+73 NIELVRPFMSANF
-86 ENFKPGFY
+86 ESFKPGFY

-112 IFKDTMGSFCYGFTE
+112 IFKDTMGSYCYGFTE
-127 NFVLINNNV
+127 NYVLINNNV

-142 SLSKGNVSNL
+142 SLSKGNLSNL

-177 LTNANNLILS
+177 LTNSKNVILA
-187 VQSNGLFDFKNLPSG
+187 VQSNGIFDFKNLPSG
-202 KYYIHGLAYTGA
+202 KYYVQGLAYTGT

-220 QFLDAVP
+220 QVLDAAP

-246 PEGGEISIHNNPSF
+246 PLGGEISLEDSQTSQ
-260 KQYFCTQFTSSDTI
+260 KYFCTQFTSSDTI
-274 KMNHSGDTYLNYSFL
+274 KINHSGDTYLNYSFL

-300 EKETTIQLNKY
+300 EKEATIQLNKY

-316 KIIGISHLLELPN
+316 KIIGISHLLALPN

-336 RIISQLQ
+336 RIISLLQ
-343 CIDISNNQIELFVE
+343 CIDISKNQIELFIE

-377 NAPETLSLT
+377 NVPETLSLT
-386 ALGSGSDNVQLIWIA
+386 ALGSGSDNVQLIWVA
-401 TDRDGKVLGLNKN
+401 TDREGKVLGLNKN

-436 GNLTLDIG
+436 GNLILNIG
-444 DNLNKSAVSTGCF
+444 DNLNKSLVSTGCF
-457 DISEIFYSVRK
+457 DLSETFYSVRK

-491 TSNYSV
+491 TSNYSI
-497 QVARFNSL
+497 QAAMFNSL
-505 GEKYIYLLT
+505 GEKSIYLLT
-514 NNRSEIIS
+514 NSRSEIIS

-588 FEDGQNAVSTCKGVK
+588 FDNGQNTVSTCKGVK

-624 NESGKVIQIEKGN
+624 NEIGKVIQIEKGN
-637 TLLLNDSS
+637 TLLLKDSS

-668 NGRILSTGCH
+668 NGRILSSGCH

-685 TISFDNINAGKLTQQ
+685 TISFDNINAGKLNLQ
-700 KIVSCVSPNE
+700 KIVTCVSPNE
-710 IKSIPINITGATGKY
+710 VKSIPINLTGATGNY

-747 KRGLPGKV
+747 KRGLPGKI

-764 QASYQIGRSVFS
+764 QPSYQIGRSVLL
-776 QNFNISCFELTLGF
+776 QNYDISCFELTLGF
-790 QEVTWSEID
+790 QEVTWSESD
-799 GGNIAVNGNNANL
+799 GGNIAVNGNNANVA
-812 TICQSDLSKP
+812 ICQSDLSKP
-822 LLLSNTSNAVG
+822 LQLSNTSNAVG

-846 LVATSTTNT
+846 LVATSTTNS
-855 INLSAF
+855 IDLSAF
-861 NGGIYHIYG
+861 NGGIYFIYG
-870 LSYSGTLNLTSGDV
+870 LSYSGTFNLTPGVV

-891 SACASWSKNTISI
+891 SICASWSKNTISI

-912 KISFVGEKD
+912 KISFIGEKD

-948 LLTNENG
+948 LLTNANG
-955 KILAIFNNQ
+955 KILAIFNNNQ
-964 QLPNIDKIND
+964 IPNIDKIND

-984 NGTLNARV
+984 NGTLNAKV
-992 DSNILK
+992 DSSVLGK
-998 NNLSSGCFQLSEN
+998 NLSSGCFQLSEN

-1018 NISGG
+1018 NLSGG
-1023 FVTLTNNQNQ
+1023 FVALSNNQNQ
-1033 QQICPTDSTAN
+1033 QQICPTDSAAN
-1044 LLTFRNIAAQGQKLI
+1044 LLTFKIIAAQGQKLI
-1059 YVITNVNNIIIDTT
+1059 YLITNVNNIIIDTT
-1073 SKNSYHFINQAIGD
+1073 SKNSYDFIHQDIGD

-1100 GKIGISINDPSLS
+1100 GKTGISINDPSLS
-1113 EDCFGISSNYI
+1113 EDCFGLSSNYI

-1148 PSDPNF
+1148 PSDANF

-1161 IGNNSGNQCFVIL
+1161 IGNNSGNQCFVIFD
-1174 NENQI
+1174 ENQF
-1179 IVDILFNPTIYP
+1179 IVDILFNSTIYP
-1191 TEYPSGKYTI
+1191 TEYPSGKYKI
-1201 VSISFNGTLNIK
+1201 LSISFNGTLNIK
-1213 KGEKWGV
+1213 KGDKWGS
-1220 KAPSNSCY
+1220 KAPSTSCY

-1247 KVVEGDTSNI
+1247 KIVEGDTSNI
-1257 CVGNNTP
+1257 CVGNNIP
-1264 SSIKFSRDSTNE
+1264 SPIKFSKDSTNE
-1276 LSYSYVITDES
+1276 LSYSYLITDQS
-1287 NQYLGH
+1287 NRYLGH
-1293 FTNIDLLSFE
+1293 FTNIDLLSFD
-1303 DYTTPNINVWG
+1303 DYSTNNINVWG
-1314 LSHTGNIILQ
+1314 LSHTGNISLQ
-1324 KGDSILKK
+1324 KGDSILNK

-1340 LSKNSISLKL
+1340 LSKNAISLKL
-1350 NIFRGHIVKTNLNTD
+1350 NTFRGHTVKTNLNTD

-1370 TGDGVP
+1370 TGDGLP

-1385 SLSGL
+1385 SISGL
-1390 KYQYVLTTLAN
+1390 KYRYVLTTLTN
-1401 NIIQVINGNSI
+1401 NIIQIINGTNI

-1431 NFNSQTGISIFNANL
+1431 NFNSQIGISIFNTNL
-1446 SSGCFRISD
+1446 SSGCYKISD
-1455 NFIKILRDRP
+1455 NFIKILRDKP

-1506 LNKFNIVEFL
+1506 LNKFNNVVL
-1516 STTPNID
+1516 LNPTQNID

-1534 YGLSYTGNL
+1534 HGLSYTGSL
-1543 NLRAGN
+1543 NLRVGS
-1549 TFKTDDILAT
+1549 TFKTDDIFAT

-1583 TFLSSNTLFSCP
+1583 TFLSSNTLFTCP

-1609 NPIGTKYQFLVTDSL
+1609 NPLGTKYQFLITDSL
-1624 NRLFYAPFENQLINF
+1624 NRLFYAPFDNQLINF

-1645 NYRVYGIAY
+1645 NYRVYGIAF
-1654 TGTLGFQ
+1654 TGSLGFQ
-1661 LGANILNNTLIN
+1661 LGANILNNTLVN

-1682 LEIYHNKPE
+1682 LDIYHNKPE
-1691 AGQISKKDGTTTR
+1691 AGQITKKDGTNSR
-1704 TVVTANNN
+1704 TIVTINNN

-1720 VTNAKPINV
+1720 VTNAKPVNI
-1729 PYSFVLVND
+1729 PYSFVMVNE
-1738 NNLIVSAHHEAF
+1738 NNLIVSTHNESF

-1757 GRYRIFG
+1757 GKYRIYG
-1764 VASSS
+1764 IASSS
-1769 PNLSLSVGKSFSDIG
+1769 PNLSINVGKSFSDIG

-1808 NINNILIAPDAPA
+1808 IVNNILITVE
-1821 KAQHISLSA
+1821 KTKHIAVSTY
-1830 FPNPVNDVLNV
+1830 PNPVNDVLNIEIK
-1841 QIRQTQYKS
+1841 QSQNNIG
-1850 DQATLRLTHISGKIL
+1850 QAKLRLTHISGKIL
-1865 FELNA
+1865 FELNT
-1870 NLGKGEQLLT
+1870 NLEKGTQFLT
-1880 IPMAMYP
+1880 IPMEMYP
-1887 AGLYILTIEAGE
+1887 SGLYVLTVDGGE
-1899 ILQTSKI
+1899 NLYTGKI
-1906 IKAE
+1906 IKTE

>member
-1 MRPLIIFLIVFI
+1 
-13 PFFAV
+13 
-18 SQIRIGN
+18 
-25 CGKWK
+25 
-30 YIKLSEKDTVTQTCP
+30 
-45 GDTKNDWKFFTFA
+45 
-58 PGIPPLHIVVTDTIG
+58 
-73 NIELVRPFMSVNF
+73 
-86 ENFKPGFY
+86 
-94 RVYGL
+94 
-99 YYPFTY
+99 
-105 YLKPGKN
+105 
-112 IFKDTMGSFCYGFTE
+112 
-127 NFVLINNNV
+127 
-136 PDPGEI
+136 
-142 SLSKGNVSNL
+142 
-152 ICPNAETD
+152 
-160 QTLQFQTNSPSP
+160 
-172 LYTYL
+172 
-177 LTNANNLILS
+177 
-187 VQSNGLFDFKNLPSG
+187 
-202 KYYIHGLAYTGA
+202 
-214 LQAKAG
+214 
-220 QFLDAVP
+220 
-227 LSKNCFTKTF
+227 
-237 KAIDIEKKS
+237 
-246 PEGGEISIHNNPSF
+246 
-260 KQYFCTQFTSSDTI
+260 
-274 KMNHSGDTYLNYSFL
+274 
-289 VLDENNNVKGV
+289 
-300 EKETTIQLNKY
+300 
-311 PTGSY
+311 
-316 KIIGISHLLELPN
+316 

-336 RIISQLQ
+336 RIISGLP
-343 CIDISNNQIELFVE
+343 CIDISKNQLELFIE

-386 ALGSGSDNVQLIWIA
+386 ALGSGSDQVQLVWIA
-401 TDRDGKVLGLNKN
+401 TDRDGKVLGIDKN
-414 PDSISMSKINETLF
+414 PDAISMSKINETLF

-436 GNLTLDIG
+436 GNLILNIG

-457 DISEIFYSVRK
+457 DLSETFYSVRK
-468 KETKGGTIRFSNA
+468 KETKGGTIKFSNA

-491 TSNYSV
+491 TSNYIV
-497 QVARFNSL
+497 QAAMFNSL
-505 GEKYIYLLT
+505 GEKSIYLLT

-588 FEDGQNAVSTCKGVK
+588 FDNGQNAVRTCKGVK

-645 LLIYYVQGI
+645 LLVYYVQGI
-654 AYSGELTINLGDNI
+654 AYSGELTLNLGENI

-685 TISFDNINAGKLTQQ
+685 TIGLENINAGKLTLQ
-700 KIVSCVSPNE
+700 KLVTCVSPNE
-710 IKSIPINITGATGKY
+710 VKSIPINLTGATGNY

-747 KRGLPGKV
+747 KRGLPGKI

-764 QASYQIGRSVFS
+764 QPSYQIGRSVFL
-776 QNFNISCFELTLGF
+776 QNYDITCFELTLGF
-790 QEVTWSEID
+790 QEVTWSESD
-799 GGNIAVNGNNANL
+799 GGNIAVNGNNANVA
-812 TICQSDLSKP
+812 ICQSDLSKP
-822 LLLSNTSNAVG
+822 LQLSNTSNAAG
-833 DQYIYLIADKQQK
+833 DQYIYLIADKEQK
-846 LVATSTTNT
+846 LIATSTTNS
-855 INLSAF
+855 IDLSAF
-861 NGGIYHIYG
+861 NGGIYFIYG
-870 LSYSGTLNLTSGDV
+870 LSYSGTFNLTPGDV
-884 IPKDNSS
+884 IPKVNSS
-891 SACASWSKNTISI
+891 SICASLSKNTISI

-948 LLTNENG
+948 LLTNANG
-955 KILAIFNNQ
+955 KILAIFNNN
-964 QLPNIDKIND
+964 QLPNIEKIND

-984 NGTLNARV
+984 NGTLNAKV
-992 DSNILK
+992 DSSILGK
-998 NNLSSGCFQLSEN
+998 NLSSGCFQLSEN

-1018 NISGG
+1018 NLSGG
-1023 FVTLTNNQNQ
+1023 FVALSNNQNQ
-1033 QQICPTDSTAN
+1033 QQICPTDSAAN
-1044 LLTFRNIAAQGQKLI
+1044 LLTFKIIAAQGQKLI
-1059 YVITNVNNIIIDTT
+1059 YLITNVNNIIIDTT
-1073 SKNSYHFINQAIGD
+1073 SKNSYDFIHQDIGD

-1100 GKIGISINDPSLS
+1100 GKTGISINDPSLS
-1113 EDCFGISSNYI
+1113 EDCFGLSSNYI

-1148 PSDPNF
+1148 PSDANF

-1161 IGNNSGNQCFVIL
+1161 IGNNSGNQCFVIFD
-1174 NENQI
+1174 ENQF

-1191 TEYPSGKYTI
+1191 TEYLAGKYKI
-1201 VSISFNGTLNIK
+1201 VSISFNGALNIK
-1213 KGEKWGV
+1213 KGDKWGS
-1220 KAPSNSCY
+1220 KAPSTSCY

-1257 CVGNNTP
+1257 CVGNSTP
-1264 SSIKFSRDSTNE
+1264 SRIKFSRDSSNE
-1276 LSYSYVITDES
+1276 LSYSYLITDQS

-1303 DYTTPNINVWG
+1303 DYTTANINVWG

-1324 KGDSILKK
+1324 KGDSILKR

-1340 LSKNSISLKL
+1340 LSKNTISLKL
-1350 NIFRGHIVKTNLNTD
+1350 NTFRGHTVKTNLNTD

-1370 TGDGVP
+1370 TGDGLP

-1390 KYQYVLTTLAN
+1390 KYRYVLTTLAN
-1401 NIIQVINGNSI
+1401 NIIQIINGSNI

-1431 NFNSQTGISIFNANL
+1431 NFNSQTGVSIFNANL
-1446 SSGCFRISD
+1446 SSGCYKISD

-1479 KLCLTKSG
+1479 KLCLSKSG

-1506 LNKFNIVEFL
+1506 LNKFNNVVLL
-1516 STTPNID
+1516 SSTQNID

-1534 YGLSYTGNL
+1534 YGLSYTGSL
-1543 NLRAGN
+1543 NLRVGS
-1549 TFKTDDILAT
+1549 TFKTDDIFAT

-1573 GGYAEGGQIS
+1573 GSYAEGGQIS
-1583 TFLSSNTLFSCP
+1583 TFLSSNTLFTCP

-1609 NPIGTKYQFLVTDSL
+1609 NPLGTKYQILITDSL
-1624 NRLFYAPFENQLINF
+1624 NRLFYAPFDNQLINF

-1654 TGTLGFQ
+1654 TGSLGFQ
-1661 LGANILNNTLIN
+1661 LGANILNNTLVN
-1673 ACFDLSDNY
+1673 ACYDLSDNY
-1682 LEIYHNKPE
+1682 LDIYHNKPE
-1691 AGQISKKDGTTTR
+1691 AGQITKKDGTNSR
-1704 TVVTANNN
+1704 TIVTINNN

-1720 VTNAKPINV
+1720 VTNAKPVNV
-1729 PYSFVLVND
+1729 PYSFVMVNE
-1738 NNLIVSAHHEAF
+1738 NNLIVSTHNESF

-1757 GRYRIFG
+1757 GKYRIYG
-1764 VASSS
+1764 ITSSS
-1769 PNLSLSVGKSFSDIG
+1769 PNLSINVGKSFSDIG

-1790 LISSNFLEVDI
+1790 LISSNFLDVDI

-1808 NINNILIAPDAPA
+1808 IANNILITVEKTKNIA
-1821 KAQHISLSA
+1821 ISTY
-1830 FPNPVNDVLNV
+1830 PNPVNDVLNIEIK
-1841 QIRQTQYKS
+1841 QSQNYIG
-1850 DQATLRLTHISGKIL
+1850 QAKLRLTHISGKIL
-1865 FELNA
+1865 FEWNT
-1870 NLGKGEQLLT
+1870 NLEKGTQFLT
-1880 IPMAMYP
+1880 IPMEMYP
-1887 AGLYILTIEAGE
+1887 SGLYVLTVDGAENLYTG
-1899 ILQTSKI
+1899 KI
-1906 IKAE
+1906 IKTE

>member
-1 MRPLIIFLIVFI
+1 MRPLLIFLIVFM
-13 PFFAV
+13 PLFAI

-30 YIKLSEKDTVTQTCP
+30 YIKLSESDTVTQTCP
-45 GDTKNDWKFFTFA
+45 GDMKNDWKFFTFE
-58 PGIPPLHIVVTDTIG
+58 PGIPPLHIVVTDTFG
-73 NIELVRPFMSVNF
+73 NIELVRPFMSANF

-112 IFKDTMGSFCYGFTE
+112 IFKDTMGSYCYGFTE

-136 PDPGEI
+136 PDPGAI
-142 SLSKGNVSNL
+142 SLSKGNLTNL
-152 ICPNAETD
+152 ICPNTETD
-160 QTLQFQTNSPSP
+160 QTLQFQTNSLSP

-177 LTNANNLILS
+177 LTNSNNLILS
-187 VQSNGLFDFKNLPSG
+187 INNNGLFDFKNLPSG
-202 KYYIHGLAYTGA
+202 KYYIHGLAYAGA
-214 LQAKAG
+214 LQAKTG
-220 QFLDAVP
+220 QLLDAVP

-237 KAIDIEKKS
+237 KSVEIEKKS
-246 PEGGEISIHNNPSF
+246 PLGGEISLHDSQSS
-260 KQYFCTQFTSSDTI
+260 KKYFCTQFTSSDSI
-274 KMNHSGDTYLNYSFL
+274 KINHSGDSYLNYSFL
-289 VLDENNNVKGV
+289 VLDKNNNVKGV
-300 EKETTIQLNKY
+300 EKESTIQLNKY
-311 PTGSY
+311 PTGTY
-316 KIIGISHLLELPN
+316 KIIGLSHLSALPN

-336 RIISQLQ
+336 RVISLLN
-343 CIDISNNQIELFVE
+343 CIEISKNQIELSIE
-357 NINVI
+357 NINVV
-362 NFKSARAKG
+362 NFKSARTKG

-377 NAPETLSLT
+377 NTPKTLSLT
-386 ALGSGSDNVQLIWIA
+386 AIGTGSDNVQLIWIA

-414 PDSISMSKINETLF
+414 PDSIPMSKLNETLF

-436 GNLTLDIG
+436 GNLILNIG
-444 DNLNKSAVSTGCF
+444 DDLITSTVSTGCF
-457 DISEIFYSVRK
+457 DLSETFYSVRK
-468 KETKGGTIRFSNA
+468 KETKGGIVRYSNS
-481 NQLTNICLGP
+481 NQLTNICLSP
-491 TSNYSV
+491 TSNYNI
-497 QVARFNSL
+497 QTFRYNST
-505 GEKYIYLLT
+505 GEKYIFLLT
-514 NNRSEIIS
+514 NSRSEIIN
-522 TSVNGQFS
+522 TSISGQFS
-530 LNNLNSGQYSIS
+530 LNNLNSGQYFIS

-564 NECYSLSENTL
+564 NECYSLSENTI

-588 FEDGQNAVSTCKGVK
+588 FDDGQSAVNTCKGLK
-603 VKTFEL
+603 NKTFEL

-624 NESGKVIQIEKGN
+624 NESGKIIQIEKGN
-637 TLLLNDSS
+637 TLQLNDSS
-645 LLIYYVQGI
+645 LLVYYLRGI
-654 AYSGELTINLGDNI
+654 AYSGELTLKLGDNI
-668 NGRILSTGCH
+668 NGIFLSTGCH

-685 TISFDNINAGKLTQQ
+685 TISFDDLNAGIITVEKVVTC
-700 KIVSCVSPNE
+700 ISPNE
-710 IKSIPINITGATGKY
+710 VKSIPVNVTGAAGKY
-725 AWLLCDT
+725 AWLLSDT

-742 QLPFV
+742 LLPFV
-747 KRGLPGKV
+747 KRGLPGKL

-764 QASYQIGRSVFS
+764 QPSYQIGKSIFQ
-776 QNFNISCFELTLGF
+776 QNHNISCFELTRGYK
-790 QEVTWSEID
+790 EVIWSESD
-799 GGNIAVNGNNANL
+799 GGSIAIVGAGSSI
-812 TICQSDLSKP
+812 TICQSELSKP
-822 LLLSNTSNAVG
+822 LQLSNTSNADG
-833 DQYIYLIADKQQK
+833 DKYIYLIADKQQK
-846 LVATSTTNT
+846 LLATSPN
-855 INLSAF
+855 NSFDLSAF
-861 NGGIYHIYG
+861 SGGFYQLYG
-870 LSYSGTLNLTSGDV
+870 LSYSGTLNLKPGDV
-884 IPKDNSS
+884 IPKDNSGS
-891 SACASWSKNTISI
+891 DCESWSKNAISI
-904 DITATSVG
+904 EITATSVG

-921 NVQICAKK
+921 NVQLCAKK
-929 SVQSLKLNP
+929 NVQSLRLNP
-938 IESNVARKTF
+938 IVSNVAKKTF
-948 LLTNENG
+948 LLTNESG
-955 KILAIFNNQ
+955 KILAIFNSL

-984 NGTLNARV
+984 IETLNAKI
-992 DSNILK
+992 DSNILG

-1023 FVTLTNNQNQ
+1023 FVTLSNNQNQ
-1033 QQICPTDSTAN
+1033 QQICPTDSAAN

-1059 YVITNVNNIIIDTT
+1059 YLITNVNNIILDTT
-1073 SKNSYHFINQAIGD
+1073 SKNSYLFITLGIGD

-1100 GKIGISINDPSLS
+1100 GKIGVSINDPSLS
-1113 EDCFGISSNYI
+1113 EDCFGLSSNYI
-1124 SVAKRNPIAGF
+1124 SVAKRNPVAGF

-1148 PSDPNF
+1148 PSDANF

-1161 IGNNSGNQCFVIL
+1161 IGNNSGNQCFVIIDG
-1174 NENQI
+1174 NQI
-1179 IVDILFNPTIYP
+1179 IVDILFSPTIYP
-1191 TEYPSGKYTI
+1191 TEYPSGKYNI
-1201 VSISFNGTLNIK
+1201 VSISFNGALNIK
-1213 KGEKWGV
+1213 KGEKWGA
-1220 KAPSNSCY
+1220 KAPSTSCY
-1228 SISGNEVP
+1228 SISGNEVS
-1236 FLNLEPQGGII
+1236 FLNIEPKGGII

-1257 CVGNNTP
+1257 CIGNSLP
-1264 SSIKFSRDSTNE
+1264 SPIKFSKDSINE
-1276 LSYSYVITDES
+1276 LSYSYLITDQS
-1287 NQYLGH
+1287 NRYLGH
-1293 FTNIDLLSFE
+1293 FTNIDLLSFN
-1303 DYTTPNINVWG
+1303 DYSTSNIKVWG
-1314 LSHTGNIILQ
+1314 LSHTGNITLQ

-1350 NIFRGHIVKTNLNTD
+1350 NIFRGHTVKTNLNND

-1370 TGDGVP
+1370 TGDGLA

-1390 KYQYVLTTLAN
+1390 NYRYVLTTLAN

-1431 NFNSQTGISIFNANL
+1431 NFNSQTGVSIFNTNL
-1446 SSGCFRISD
+1446 SSGCFKISD

-1479 KLCLTKSG
+1479 KLCLSKSG

-1495 FTGRTGYVYIV
+1495 FTGRTGYVYII
-1506 LNKFNIVEFL
+1506 LNKFNKIIL
-1516 STTPNID
+1516 LHPTQNID

-1543 NLRAGN
+1543 NLHVGN
-1549 TFKTDDILAT
+1549 TFKTDEILAT

-1583 TFLSSNTLFSCP
+1583 TFLSSNTLFTCP

-1609 NPIGTKYQFLVTDSL
+1609 NPIGTKYQFLITDSL
-1624 NRLFYAPFENQLINF
+1624 NRLFYAPFDNQLINF

-1654 TGTLGFQ
+1654 TGSLGFQ
-1661 LGANILNNTLIN
+1661 LGANILNNTLVN

-1682 LEIYHNKPE
+1682 LDIYHLKPE
-1691 AGQISKKDGTTTR
+1691 AGQISKKDGTTSR
-1704 TVVTANNN
+1704 TIVIINNN

-1720 VTNAKPINV
+1720 VTNANPVNV
-1729 PYSFVLVND
+1729 PYIFVMVNE
-1738 NNLIVSAHHEAF
+1738 NNLIISTHNESF

-1757 GRYRIFG
+1757 GKYRIYG

-1769 PNLSLSVGKSFSDIG
+1769 PNFSITTGKSFSEIG

-1801 ISTSSSP
+1801 IPTTGSP
-1808 NINNILIAPDAPA
+1808 ILNNILIASE
-1821 KAQHISLSA
+1821 KAQHIALSA

-1841 QIRQTQYKS
+1841 QIRQTEHKS

-1865 FELNA
+1865 FEWKT
-1870 NLGKGEQLLT
+1870 NLGKGEQLLS

-1887 AGLYILTIEAGE
+1887 SGLYVLTVEAGE
-1899 ILQTSKI
+1899 NIFTSKI
-1906 IKAE
+1906 IKTE

>member
-1 MRPLIIFLIVFI
+1 MRPLLIFLIVLI

-30 YIKLSEKDTVTQTCP
+30 YIKLSERDTVTQTCP
-45 GDTKNDWKFFTFA
+45 GDMKNDWKYFTFE
-58 PGIPPLHIVVTDTIG
+58 PGIPPLHIVVTDTFG
-73 NIELVRPFMSVNF
+73 NIELVRPFMSANF
-86 ENFKPGFY
+86 ENFKPGFF

-112 IFKDTMGSFCYGFTE
+112 IFKDTMGSYCYGFTE

-142 SLSKGNVSNL
+142 SLSKGNLSNL
-152 ICPNAETD
+152 ICPNAATD
-160 QTLQFQTNSPSP
+160 QTLQFKTNSPSP

-177 LTNANNLILS
+177 LTNSNNLILA
-187 VQSNGLFDFKNLPSG
+187 VQSNGIFDFKNLPSG
-202 KYYIHGLAYTGA
+202 KYYIQGLAYTGV

-220 QFLDAVP
+220 QLLDAVP

-237 KAIDIEKKS
+237 KSIEIEKKS
-246 PEGGEISIHNNPSF
+246 PLGGEISLEDSQSS
-260 KQYFCTQFTSSDTI
+260 KKYFCTQFTSSDSI
-274 KMNHSGDTYLNYSFL
+274 KINHSGDTYLNYSFL
-289 VLDENNNVKGV
+289 VMDGNSNIKGV
-300 EKETTIQLNKY
+300 EKESTIHLNKY

-316 KIIGISHLLELPN
+316 KIVGLSHLSALPN

-336 RIISQLQ
+336 RVISLLS
-343 CIDISNNQIELFVE
+343 CIDISKNQIELYIE
-357 NINVI
+357 NINVS
-362 NFKSARAKG
+362 NFKSARTKG

-377 NAPETLSLT
+377 NTPETLSLT
-386 ALGSGSDNVQLIWIA
+386 AIGTGSDNVQLIWVA
-401 TDRDGKVLGLNKN
+401 TDSAGKVLGLNKN
-414 PDSISMSKINETLF
+414 PDSIPMSRINETLF
-428 QFYALAYT
+428 QFYALAFT
-436 GNLTLDIG
+436 GNLTLNIG
-444 DNLNKSAVSTGCF
+444 DDINKSAVSTGCF
-457 DISEIFYSVRK
+457 DLSETFYSVRK
-468 KETKGGTIRFSNA
+468 KETKGGIVRFSNP
-481 NQLTNICLGP
+481 NQLTNICLSP
-491 TSNYSV
+491 TSNYNV
-497 QVARFNSL
+497 QAVRVNSL

-514 NNRSEIIS
+514 NGRGEIIN
-522 TSVNGQFS
+522 TSISGQFS
-530 LNNLNSGQYSIS
+530 INNLNTGQYSIS

-575 NFQKTITDGATIS
+575 NFQKTITDGAMIS
-588 FEDGQNAVSTCKGVK
+588 FEDGQSAVNTCKGLK
-603 VKTFEL
+603 NKTFEL

-624 NESGKVIQIEKGN
+624 NESGKIIQIEKGN
-637 TLLLNDSS
+637 TLQLNDSS
-645 LLIYYVQGI
+645 LLVYYLRGI
-654 AYSGELTINLGDNI
+654 AYSGELTLKLGDNI
-668 NGRILSTGCH
+668 NGTFLSTGCH

-685 TISFDNINAGKLTQQ
+685 TISFDDINAGTITVEKVVYC
-700 KIVSCVSPNE
+700 ISPNE
-710 IKSIPINITGATGKY
+710 VKSIPVNITGAAGKY

-732 LNQLLEVQTS
+732 LNQLIEVQTS
-742 QLPFV
+742 LLPFV

-755 RIYGFSYLD
+755 RIYGYSYLD
-764 QASYQIGRSVFS
+764 QPSYQIGKSVFQ
-776 QNFNISCFELTLGF
+776 QNHGISCFELTRGY
-790 QEVTWSEID
+790 QEVNWSETD
-799 GGNIAVNGNNANL
+799 GGNIAVVGSSSSI

-822 LLLSNTSNAVG
+822 IQLSNTSNAVG
-833 DQYIYLIADKQQK
+833 VKYIYLIADKQQK
-846 LVATSTTNT
+846 LLATSPTN
-855 INLSAF
+855 NFDLSAF
-861 NGGIYHIYG
+861 NGGVYQIYG
-870 LSYSGTLNLTSGDV
+870 LSYSGTLNLKSGDI
-884 IPKDNSS
+884 IPIDNSAS
-891 SACASWSKNTISI
+891 ECGSWSKNKVTVE
-904 DITATSVG
+904 ITATNVG

-929 SVQSLKLNP
+929 NVQSLRLNP
-938 IESNVARKTF
+938 IISNVAKKTF

-955 KILAIFNNQ
+955 KIIAIFNNN

-984 NGTLNARV
+984 NGTLNAKV
-992 DSNILK
+992 DSNILG

-1023 FVTLTNNQNQ
+1023 FVSLTNNQIQ
-1033 QQICPTDSTAN
+1033 QQICPTDSTTN
-1044 LLTFRNIAAQGQKLI
+1044 LLTFKNIAAQGQKLI
-1059 YVITNVNNIIIDTT
+1059 YLITNVNNIILDST
-1073 SKNSYHFINQAIGD
+1073 SKNSYHFIQQGIGD
-1087 YRVYGLSYNGEFS
+1087 YRIYAFSYNGEFS
-1100 GKIGISINDPSLS
+1100 GKIGVSINDPSLS
-1113 EDCFGISSNYI
+1113 EDCFGLSSNYI
-1124 SVAKRNPIAGF
+1124 SVAKRNPVAGF
-1135 VVMDDANTLLQNC
+1135 VVMDDANTQLQNC
-1148 PSDPNF
+1148 PSDATF
-1154 PSRQIRT
+1154 PSRQIKT
-1161 IGNNSGNQCFVIL
+1161 IGNNSGNQCFVIIDG
-1174 NENQI
+1174 NQI
-1179 IVDILFNPTIYP
+1179 IVDILFSPTIYP
-1191 TEYPSGKYTI
+1191 TEYPTGKYNI
-1201 VSISFNGTLNIK
+1201 VSISYNGTLNIK
-1213 KGEKWGV
+1213 KGEKWGI
-1220 KAPSNSCY
+1220 KTPSTSCY
-1228 SISGNEVP
+1228 SISGNDVS
-1236 FLNLEPQGGII
+1236 FLNLEPKGGII

-1257 CVGNNTP
+1257 CIGNSAP
-1264 SSIKFSRDSTNE
+1264 SRIKFTKDSINE
-1276 LSYSYVITDES
+1276 LTYSYLITDQS
-1287 NQYLGH
+1287 NRYLGH
-1293 FTNIDLLSFE
+1293 FTNIDLLSFK
-1303 DYTTPNINVWG
+1303 DYSTGNINVWG

-1324 KGDSILKK
+1324 KGDSILNK

-1350 NIFRGHIVKTNLNTD
+1350 NVFRGHTVKTNINSD

-1370 TGDGVP
+1370 TGDGLP

-1390 KYQYVLTTLAN
+1390 NYRYVLTTLAN
-1401 NIIQVINGNSI
+1401 NIIQVINGTSI
-1412 DFETIGL
+1412 DFEAIGL

-1431 NFNSQTGISIFNANL
+1431 NFNSQTGVSIFNANL
-1446 SSGCFRISD
+1446 SSGCYKISD

-1479 KLCLTKSG
+1479 KLCLSKSG
-1487 SFARLKST
+1487 SFAKLKST
-1495 FTGRTGYVYIV
+1495 FTGKTGYVYIL
-1506 LNKFNIVEFL
+1506 LNKFNSIIML
-1516 STTPNID
+1516 NPTQNID

-1534 YGLSYTGNL
+1534 YGLSYTGSL
-1543 NLRAGN
+1543 NLQVGN
-1549 TFKTDDILAT
+1549 SFKPDDILAT

-1609 NPIGTKYQFLVTDSL
+1609 NPTGTNYQFLITDSL
-1624 NRLFYAPFENQLINF
+1624 NRLFYAPFDNQLINF

-1654 TGTLGFQ
+1654 TGSLGFQ
-1661 LGANILNNTLIN
+1661 LGGNILNNTLVN

-1691 AGQISKKDGTTTR
+1691 AGQISKRDGTISR
-1704 TVVTANNN
+1704 TIIAINNN

-1729 PYSFVLVND
+1729 PYSFVLINE
-1738 NNLIVSAHHEAF
+1738 NNMIVSTHNASF

-1757 GRYRIFG
+1757 GRYRIYG

-1790 LISSNFLEVDI
+1790 IISSNFLEVDI
-1801 ISTSSSP
+1801 IPSSSSP
-1808 NINNILIAPDAPA
+1808 IVNNILIASE
-1821 KAQHISLSA
+1821 KAQHIALSA

-1841 QIRQTQYKS
+1841 QIRQTEYKS
-1850 DQATLRLTHISGKIL
+1850 EQATLRLTHISGKIL
-1865 FELNA
+1865 FELNT
-1870 NLGKGEQLLT
+1870 NLGKGEQLLA

-1887 AGLYILTIEAGE
+1887 SGLYILTVDAGE
-1899 ILQTSKI
+1899 NLYTGKI
-1906 IKAE
+1906 IKTE

>member
-1 MRPLIIFLIVFI
+1 MRPLLIFLIVFM
-13 PFFAV
+13 PFFAI

-30 YIKLSEKDTVTQTCP
+30 YIKLSESDTVTQTCP
-45 GDTKNDWKFFTFA
+45 GDMKNDWKFFTFE
-58 PGIPPLHIVVTDTIG
+58 PGIPPIHIVVTDTFG
-73 NIELVRPFMSVNF
+73 NIELVRPFMSANF

-112 IFKDTMGSFCYGFTE
+112 IFKDTMGSYCYGFTE

-136 PDPGEI
+136 PDPGAI
-142 SLSKGNVSNL
+142 SLSKGNLTNL

-177 LTNANNLILS
+177 LTNSNNLILS
-187 VQSNGLFDFKNLPSG
+187 IHNNGLFDFKNLPSG
-202 KYYIHGLAYTGA
+202 KYYIHGLAYTGV
-214 LQAKAG
+214 LQANTG
-220 QFLDAVP
+220 QLLDAVP

-237 KAIDIEKKS
+237 KSVEIEKKS
-246 PEGGEISIHNNPSF
+246 PLGGEISLHDSQSS
-260 KQYFCTQFTSSDTI
+260 KKYFCTQFTSSDSI
-274 KMNHSGDTYLNYSFL
+274 KINHSGDSYLNYSFL
-289 VLDENNNVKGV
+289 VLDKNNNVKGV
-300 EKETTIQLNKY
+300 EKESTIQLNKY
-311 PTGSY
+311 PTGTY
-316 KIIGISHLLELPN
+316 KIIGLSHLSALPN

-336 RIISQLQ
+336 RVISLLN
-343 CIDISNNQIELFVE
+343 CIEISKNQIELSIE
-357 NINVI
+357 NINVV
-362 NFKSARAKG
+362 NFKSARTKG

-377 NAPETLSLT
+377 NTPKTLSLT
-386 ALGSGSDNVQLIWIA
+386 AIGTGSDNVQLIWIA

-414 PDSISMSKINETLF
+414 PDSIPMSKLNETLF

-436 GNLTLDIG
+436 GNLILNIG
-444 DNLNKSAVSTGCF
+444 DDLITSTVSTGCF
-457 DISEIFYSVRK
+457 DLSETFYSVRK
-468 KETKGGTIRFSNA
+468 KETKGGIVRYSNS
-481 NQLTNICLGP
+481 NQLTNICLSP
-491 TSNYSV
+491 TSNYNI
-497 QVARFNSL
+497 QTFRYNST
-505 GEKYIYLLT
+505 GEKYIFLLT
-514 NNRSEIIS
+514 NSRSEIIN
-522 TSVNGQFS
+522 TSISGQFS
-530 LNNLNSGQYSIS
+530 LNNLNSGQYFIS

-564 NECYSLSENTL
+564 NECYSLSENTI

-588 FEDGQNAVSTCKGVK
+588 FDDGQSAVNTCKGLK
-603 VKTFEL
+603 NKTFEL

-624 NESGKVIQIEKGN
+624 NESGKIIQIEKGN
-637 TLLLNDSS
+637 TLQLNDSS
-645 LLIYYVQGI
+645 LLVYYLRGI
-654 AYSGELTINLGDNI
+654 AYSGELTLKLGDNI
-668 NGRILSTGCH
+668 NGIFLSTGCH

-685 TISFDNINAGKLTQQ
+685 TISFDDLNAGIITVEKVVTC
-700 KIVSCVSPNE
+700 ISPNE
-710 IKSIPINITGATGKY
+710 VKSIPVNVTGAAGKY
-725 AWLLCDT
+725 SWLLSDT

-742 QLPFV
+742 LLPFV
-747 KRGLPGKV
+747 KRGLPGKL

-764 QASYQIGRSVFS
+764 QPSYQIGKSIFQ
-776 QNFNISCFELTLGF
+776 QNHNISCFELTRGYK
-790 QEVTWSEID
+790 EVIWSESD
-799 GGNIAVNGNNANL
+799 GGSIAIVGAGSSI
-812 TICQSDLSKP
+812 TICQSELSKP
-822 LLLSNTSNAVG
+822 LQLSNTSNADG
-833 DQYIYLIADKQQK
+833 DKYIYLIADKQQK
-846 LVATSTTNT
+846 LLATSPN
-855 INLSAF
+855 NSFDLSAF
-861 NGGIYHIYG
+861 SGGFYQLYG
-870 LSYSGTLNLTSGDV
+870 LSYSGTLNLKPGDV
-884 IPKDNSS
+884 IPKDNSGS
-891 SACASWSKNTISI
+891 DCESWSKNAISI
-904 DITATSVG
+904 EITATSVG

-921 NVQICAKK
+921 NVQLCAKK
-929 SVQSLKLNP
+929 NVQSLRLNP
-938 IESNVARKTF
+938 IVSNVAKKTF
-948 LLTNENG
+948 LLTNESG
-955 KILAIFNNQ
+955 KILAIFNSL

-984 NGTLNARV
+984 IGTLNAKI
-992 DSNILK
+992 DSNILG

-1023 FVTLTNNQNQ
+1023 FVTLSNNQNQ
-1033 QQICPTDSTAN
+1033 QQICPTDSAAN

-1059 YVITNVNNIIIDTT
+1059 YLITNVNNIILDTT
-1073 SKNSYHFINQAIGD
+1073 SKNSYLFIILGIGD

-1100 GKIGISINDPSLS
+1100 GKIGVSINDPSLS
-1113 EDCFGISSNYI
+1113 EDCFGLSSNYI
-1124 SVAKRNPIAGF
+1124 SVAKRNPVAGF

-1148 PSDPNF
+1148 PSDANF

-1161 IGNNSGNQCFVIL
+1161 IGNNSGNQCFVIIDG
-1174 NENQI
+1174 NQI
-1179 IVDILFNPTIYP
+1179 IVDILFSPTIYP
-1191 TEYPSGKYTI
+1191 TEYPSGKYNI
-1201 VSISFNGTLNIK
+1201 VSISFNGALNIK
-1213 KGEKWGV
+1213 KGEKWGA
-1220 KAPSNSCY
+1220 KAPSTSCY
-1228 SISGNEVP
+1228 SISGNEVS
-1236 FLNLEPQGGII
+1236 FLNIEPKGGII

-1257 CVGNNTP
+1257 CIGNSLP
-1264 SSIKFSRDSTNE
+1264 SPIKFSKDSINE
-1276 LSYSYVITDES
+1276 LSYSYLITDQS
-1287 NQYLGH
+1287 NRYLGH
-1293 FTNIDLLSFE
+1293 FTNIDLLSFN
-1303 DYTTPNINVWG
+1303 DYSTSNIKVWG
-1314 LSHTGNIILQ
+1314 LSHTGNITLQ

-1350 NIFRGHIVKTNLNTD
+1350 NIFRGHIVKTNLNND

-1370 TGDGVP
+1370 TGDGLA

-1390 KYQYVLTTLAN
+1390 NYRYVLTTLAN

-1431 NFNSQTGISIFNANL
+1431 NFNSQTGVSIFNTNL
-1446 SSGCFRISD
+1446 SSGCFKISD

-1479 KLCLTKSG
+1479 KLCLSKSG

-1495 FTGRTGYVYIV
+1495 FTGRTGYVYII
-1506 LNKFNIVEFL
+1506 LNKFNKIIL
-1516 STTPNID
+1516 LHPTQNID

-1543 NLRAGN
+1543 NLRVGN
-1549 TFKTDDILAT
+1549 TFKTDEILAT

-1583 TFLSSNTLFSCP
+1583 TFLSSNTLFTCP

-1609 NPIGTKYQFLVTDSL
+1609 NPIGTKYQFLITDSL
-1624 NRLFYAPFENQLINF
+1624 NRLFYAPFDNQLINF

-1654 TGTLGFQ
+1654 TGSLGFQ
-1661 LGANILNNTLIN
+1661 LGANILNNTLVN

-1682 LEIYHNKPE
+1682 LDIYHLKPE
-1691 AGQISKKDGTTTR
+1691 AGQISKKDGTTSR
-1704 TVVTANNN
+1704 TIVIINNN

-1720 VTNAKPINV
+1720 VTNANPVNV
-1729 PYSFVLVND
+1729 PYIFVMVNE
-1738 NNLIVSAHHEAF
+1738 NNLIISTHNESF

-1757 GRYRIFG
+1757 GKYRIYG

-1769 PNLSLSVGKSFSDIG
+1769 PNFSITTGKSFSEIG

-1801 ISTSSSP
+1801 IPTTGSP
-1808 NINNILIAPDAPA
+1808 ILNNILIASE
-1821 KAQHISLSA
+1821 KAQHIALSA

-1841 QIRQTQYKS
+1841 QIRQTEHKS

-1865 FELNA
+1865 FEWKT
-1870 NLGKGEQLLT
+1870 NLGKGEQLLS

-1887 AGLYILTIEAGE
+1887 SGLYVLTVEAGE
-1899 ILQTSKI
+1899 NIFTSKI
-1906 IKAE
+1906 IKTE

>member
-1 MRPLIIFLIVFI
+1 MRPLLIFLIVLI

-30 YIKLSEKDTVTQTCP
+30 YIKLSERDTVTQTCP
-45 GDTKNDWKFFTFA
+45 GDMKNDWKYFTFE
-58 PGIPPLHIVVTDTIG
+58 PGIPPLHIVVTDTFG
-73 NIELVRPFMSVNF
+73 NIELVRPFMSANF
-86 ENFKPGFY
+86 ENFKPGFF

-112 IFKDTMGSFCYGFTE
+112 IFKDTMGSYCYGFTE

-142 SLSKGNVSNL
+142 SLSKGNLSNL
-152 ICPNAETD
+152 ICPNAATD
-160 QTLQFQTNSPSP
+160 QTLQFKTNSPSP

-177 LTNANNLILS
+177 LTNSNNLILA
-187 VQSNGLFDFKNLPSG
+187 VQSNGIFDFKNLPSG
-202 KYYIHGLAYTGA
+202 KYYIQGLAYTGV

-220 QFLDAVP
+220 QLLDAVP

-237 KAIDIEKKS
+237 KSIEIEKKS
-246 PEGGEISIHNNPSF
+246 PLGGEISLEDSQSS
-260 KQYFCTQFTSSDTI
+260 KKYFCTQFTSSDSI
-274 KMNHSGDTYLNYSFL
+274 KINHSGDTYLNYSFL
-289 VLDENNNVKGV
+289 VMDGNNNIKGV
-300 EKETTIQLNKY
+300 EKESTIHLNKY

-316 KIIGISHLLELPN
+316 KIVGLSHLSALPN

-336 RIISQLQ
+336 RVISLLS
-343 CIDISNNQIELFVE
+343 CIDISKNQIELYIE
-357 NINVI
+357 NINVS
-362 NFKSARAKG
+362 NFKSARTKG

-377 NAPETLSLT
+377 NTPETLSLT
-386 ALGSGSDNVQLIWIA
+386 AIGTGSDNVQLIWVA
-401 TDRDGKVLGLNKN
+401 TDSAGKVLGLNKN
-414 PDSISMSKINETLF
+414 PDSIPMSRINETLF
-428 QFYALAYT
+428 QFYALAFT
-436 GNLTLDIG
+436 GNLTLNIG
-444 DNLNKSAVSTGCF
+444 DDINKSAVSTGCF
-457 DISEIFYSVRK
+457 DLSETFYSVRK
-468 KETKGGTIRFSNA
+468 KETKGGIVRFSNP
-481 NQLTNICLGP
+481 NQLTNICLSP
-491 TSNYSV
+491 TSNYNV
-497 QVARFNSL
+497 QAVRVNSL

-514 NNRSEIIS
+514 NGRGEIIN
-522 TSVNGQFS
+522 TSISGQFS
-530 LNNLNSGQYSIS
+530 INNLNTGQYSIS

-575 NFQKTITDGATIS
+575 NFQKTITDGAMIS
-588 FEDGQNAVSTCKGVK
+588 FDDGQSAVNTCKGLK
-603 VKTFEL
+603 NKTFEL

-624 NESGKVIQIEKGN
+624 NESGKIIQIEKGN
-637 TLLLNDSS
+637 TLQLNDSS
-645 LLIYYVQGI
+645 LLVYYLRGI
-654 AYSGELTINLGDNI
+654 AYSGELTLKLGDNI
-668 NGRILSTGCH
+668 NGTFLSTGCH

-685 TISFDNINAGKLTQQ
+685 TISFDDINAGTITVEKVVYC
-700 KIVSCVSPNE
+700 ISPNE
-710 IKSIPINITGATGKY
+710 VKSIPVNITGAAGKY

-732 LNQLLEVQTS
+732 LNQLIEVQTS
-742 QLPFV
+742 LLPFV

-755 RIYGFSYLD
+755 RIYGYSYLD
-764 QASYQIGRSVFS
+764 QPSYQIGKSVFQ
-776 QNFNISCFELTLGF
+776 QNHGISCFELTRGY
-790 QEVTWSEID
+790 QEVNWSETD
-799 GGNIAVNGNNANL
+799 GGNIAVVGSSSSI

-822 LLLSNTSNAVG
+822 IQLSNTSNAVG
-833 DQYIYLIADKQQK
+833 DKYIYLIADKQQK
-846 LVATSTTNT
+846 LLASSPTN
-855 INLSAF
+855 NFDLSAF
-861 NGGIYHIYG
+861 NGGVYQIYG
-870 LSYSGTLNLTSGDV
+870 LSYSGTLNLKSGDI
-884 IPKDNSS
+884 IPIDNSAS
-891 SACASWSKNTISI
+891 ECGSWSKNKVTVEII
-904 DITATSVG
+904 ATNVG

-929 SVQSLKLNP
+929 NVQSLRLNP
-938 IESNVARKTF
+938 IISNVAKKTF

-955 KILAIFNNQ
+955 KIIAIFNNN

-984 NGTLNARV
+984 NGTLNAKV
-992 DSNILK
+992 DSNILG

-1023 FVTLTNNQNQ
+1023 FVSLTNNQIQ
-1033 QQICPTDSTAN
+1033 QQICPTDSTTN
-1044 LLTFRNIAAQGQKLI
+1044 LLTFKNIAAQGQKLI
-1059 YVITNVNNIIIDTT
+1059 YLITNVNNIILDST
-1073 SKNSYHFINQAIGD
+1073 SKNSYHFIQQGIGD
-1087 YRVYGLSYNGEFS
+1087 YRIYAFSYNGEFS
-1100 GKIGISINDPSLS
+1100 GKIGVSINDPSLS
-1113 EDCFGISSNYI
+1113 EDCFGLSSNYI
-1124 SVAKRNPIAGF
+1124 SVAKRNPVAGF
-1135 VVMDDANTLLQNC
+1135 VVMDDANTQLQNC
-1148 PSDPNF
+1148 PSDATF
-1154 PSRQIRT
+1154 PSRQIKT
-1161 IGNNSGNQCFVIL
+1161 IGNNSGNQCFVIIDG
-1174 NENQI
+1174 NQI
-1179 IVDILFNPTIYP
+1179 IVDILFSPTIYP
-1191 TEYPSGKYTI
+1191 TEYPTGKYNI
-1201 VSISFNGTLNIK
+1201 VSISYNGTLDIK
-1213 KGEKWGV
+1213 KGEKWGI
-1220 KAPSNSCY
+1220 KIPSTSCY
-1228 SISGNEVP
+1228 SISGNDVS
-1236 FLNLEPQGGII
+1236 FLNLEPKGGII

-1257 CVGNNTP
+1257 CIGNSAP
-1264 SSIKFSRDSTNE
+1264 SRIKFTKDSINE
-1276 LSYSYVITDES
+1276 LTYSYLITDQS
-1287 NQYLGH
+1287 NRYLGH
-1293 FTNIDLLSFE
+1293 FTNIDLLSFK
-1303 DYTTPNINVWG
+1303 DYSTGNINVWG

-1324 KGDSILKK
+1324 KGDSILNK

-1350 NIFRGHIVKTNLNTD
+1350 NVFRGHTVKTNINSD

-1370 TGDGVP
+1370 TGDGLP

-1390 KYQYVLTTLAN
+1390 NYRYVLTTLAN
-1401 NIIQVINGNSI
+1401 NIIQVINGTSI
-1412 DFETIGL
+1412 DFEAIGL

-1431 NFNSQTGISIFNANL
+1431 NFNSQTGVSIFNANL
-1446 SSGCFRISD
+1446 SSGCYKISD

-1479 KLCLTKSG
+1479 KLCLSKSG

-1495 FTGRTGYVYIV
+1495 FTGKTGYVYIL
-1506 LNKFNIVEFL
+1506 LNKFNSIIML
-1516 STTPNID
+1516 NPTQNID

-1534 YGLSYTGNL
+1534 YGLSYTGSL
-1543 NLRAGN
+1543 NLQVGN
-1549 TFKTDDILAT
+1549 SFKPDDILAT

-1609 NPIGTKYQFLVTDSL
+1609 NPIGTNYQFLITDSL
-1624 NRLFYAPFENQLINF
+1624 NRLFYAPFDNQLINF

-1654 TGTLGFQ
+1654 TGSLSFQ
-1661 LGANILNNTLIN
+1661 LGGNIINNTLVN

-1691 AGQISKKDGTTTR
+1691 AGQISKRDGTISR
-1704 TVVTANNN
+1704 TIIAINNN

-1729 PYSFVLVND
+1729 PYSFVMVNE
-1738 NNLIVSAHHEAF
+1738 NNMIVYTHNASF

-1757 GRYRIFG
+1757 GRYRIYG

-1790 LISSNFLEVDI
+1790 IISSNFLEVDI
-1801 ISTSSSP
+1801 IPSSSSP
-1808 NINNILIAPDAPA
+1808 IVNNILIASE
-1821 KAQHISLSA
+1821 KAQHIALSA

-1841 QIRQTQYKS
+1841 QIRQTEYKS
-1850 DQATLRLTHISGKIL
+1850 EQATLRLTHISGKIL
-1865 FELNA
+1865 FELNT
-1870 NLGKGEQLLT
+1870 NLGKGEQLLA

-1887 AGLYILTIEAGE
+1887 SGLYILTVDAGE
-1899 ILQTSKI
+1899 NLYTGKI
-1906 IKAE
+1906 IKTE

>member
-1 MRPLIIFLIVFI
+1 MRPLLIFLIVFI

-30 YIKLSEKDTVTQTCP
+30 YIKLSERDTVTQTCP
-45 GDTKNDWKFFTFA
+45 GDMKNDWKYFTFE
-58 PGIPPLHIVVTDTIG
+58 PGIPPLHIVVTDTFG
-73 NIELVRPFMSVNF
+73 NIELVRPFMSANF
-86 ENFKPGFY
+86 ENFKPGFF

-112 IFKDTMGSFCYGFTE
+112 IFKDTMGSYCYGFTE

-142 SLSKGNVSNL
+142 SLSKGNLSNL
-152 ICPNAETD
+152 ICPNAATD
-160 QTLQFQTNSPSP
+160 QTLQYKTNSPSP

-177 LTNANNLILS
+177 LTNSNNLILA
-187 VQSNGLFDFKNLPSG
+187 VQSNGIFDFKNLPSG
-202 KYYIHGLAYTGA
+202 KYYIQGLAYTGV

-220 QFLDAVP
+220 QLLDAVP

-237 KAIDIEKKS
+237 KSIEIEKKS
-246 PEGGEISIHNNPSF
+246 PLGGEISLEDSQSS
-260 KQYFCTQFTSSDTI
+260 KKYFCTQFTSSDSI
-274 KMNHSGDTYLNYSFL
+274 KINHSGDSYLNYSFL
-289 VLDENNNVKGV
+289 VMDGNNNIKGV
-300 EKETTIQLNKY
+300 EKESTIHLNKY

-316 KIIGISHLLELPN
+316 KIVGLSHLSALPN

-336 RIISQLQ
+336 RVISLLN
-343 CIDISNNQIELFVE
+343 CIDISKNQIELYIE
-357 NINVI
+357 NINVS
-362 NFKSARAKG
+362 NFKSARTKG

-377 NAPETLSLT
+377 NTPETLSLT
-386 ALGSGSDNVQLIWIA
+386 AIGTGSDNVQLIWVA
-401 TDRDGKVLGLNKN
+401 TDSAGKVLGINKN
-414 PDSISMSKINETLF
+414 PDSIPMSKINETLF
-428 QFYALAYT
+428 QFYALAFT
-436 GNLTLDIG
+436 GNLTLNIG
-444 DNLNKSAVSTGCF
+444 DDINKSAVSTGCF
-457 DISEIFYSVRK
+457 DLSETFYSVRK
-468 KETKGGTIRFSNA
+468 KETKGGIVRFSNP
-481 NQLTNICLGP
+481 NQLTNICLSP
-491 TSNYSV
+491 TSNYNV
-497 QVARFNSL
+497 QAVRVNSL

-514 NNRSEIIS
+514 NVRGEIIN
-522 TSVNGQFS
+522 TSISGQFS
-530 LNNLNSGQYSIS
+530 INNLNTGQYSIS

-575 NFQKTITDGATIS
+575 NFQKTITDGAMIS
-588 FEDGQNAVSTCKGVK
+588 FDDGQSAVNTCKGLK
-603 VKTFEL
+603 NKTFEL

-624 NESGKVIQIEKGN
+624 NESGKIIQIEKGN
-637 TLLLNDSS
+637 TLQLNDSS
-645 LLIYYVQGI
+645 LLVYYLRGI
-654 AYSGELTINLGDNI
+654 AYSGELTLKLGDNI
-668 NGRILSTGCH
+668 NGTFLSTGCH

-685 TISFDNINAGKLTQQ
+685 TISFDDINAGTITVEKVVYC
-700 KIVSCVSPNE
+700 ISPNE
-710 IKSIPINITGATGKY
+710 VKSIPVNITGAAGKY

-732 LNQLLEVQTS
+732 LNQLIEVQTS
-742 QLPFV
+742 LLPFV

-755 RIYGFSYLD
+755 RIYGYSYLD
-764 QASYQIGRSVFS
+764 QPSYQIGKSVFQ
-776 QNFNISCFELTLGF
+776 QNHGISCFELTRGY
-790 QEVTWSEID
+790 QEVNWSETD
-799 GGNIAVNGNNANL
+799 GGNIAVVGSGSSI

-822 LLLSNTSNAVG
+822 IQLSNTSNAVG
-833 DQYIYLIADKQQK
+833 DKYIYLIADKQQK
-846 LVATSTTNT
+846 LLATSPTN
-855 INLSAF
+855 NFDLSAF
-861 NGGIYHIYG
+861 NGGVYQIYG
-870 LSYSGTLNLTSGDV
+870 LSYSGTLNLKSGDI
-884 IPKDNSS
+884 IPIDNSAS
-891 SACASWSKNTISI
+891 ECGSWSKNKVTVE
-904 DITATSVG
+904 ITATNVG

-929 SVQSLKLNP
+929 NVQSLRLNP
-938 IESNVARKTF
+938 IVSNVAKKTF

-955 KILAIFNNQ
+955 KIIAIFNNN

-984 NGTLNARV
+984 NGTLNAKV
-992 DSNILK
+992 DSNILG

-1023 FVTLTNNQNQ
+1023 FVSLTNNQIQ
-1033 QQICPTDSTAN
+1033 QQICPTDSTTN
-1044 LLTFRNIAAQGQKLI
+1044 LLTFKNIAAQGQKLI
-1059 YVITNVNNIIIDTT
+1059 YLITNVNNIILDST
-1073 SKNSYHFINQAIGD
+1073 SKNSYQFIQQGIGD
-1087 YRVYGLSYNGEFS
+1087 YRIYAFSYNGEFS
-1100 GKIGISINDPSLS
+1100 GKIGVSINDPSLS
-1113 EDCFGISSNYI
+1113 EDCFGLSSNYI
-1124 SVAKRNPIAGF
+1124 SVAKRNPVAGF
-1135 VVMDDANTLLQNC
+1135 VVMDDANTQLQNC
-1148 PSDPNF
+1148 PSDATF
-1154 PSRQIRT
+1154 PSRQIKT
-1161 IGNNSGNQCFVIL
+1161 IGNNSGNQCFVIIDG
-1174 NENQI
+1174 NQI
-1179 IVDILFNPTIYP
+1179 IVDILFSPTIYP
-1191 TEYPSGKYTI
+1191 TEYPTGKYNI
-1201 VSISFNGTLNIK
+1201 VSISYNGTLNIK
-1213 KGEKWGV
+1213 KGEKWGI
-1220 KAPSNSCY
+1220 KTPSTSCY
-1228 SISGNEVP
+1228 SISGNDVS
-1236 FLNLEPQGGII
+1236 FLNLEPKGGII
-1247 KVVEGDTSNI
+1247 SVVEGDTSNI
-1257 CVGNNTP
+1257 CIGNSAP
-1264 SSIKFSRDSTNE
+1264 SRIKFTKDSINE
-1276 LSYSYVITDES
+1276 LTYSYLITDQS
-1287 NQYLGH
+1287 NRYLGH
-1293 FTNIDLLSFE
+1293 FTNIDLLSFK
-1303 DYTTPNINVWG
+1303 DYSTGNINVWG

-1324 KGDSILKK
+1324 KGDSILNK

-1350 NIFRGHIVKTNLNTD
+1350 NVFRGHTVKTNINSD

-1370 TGDGVP
+1370 TGDGLP

-1390 KYQYVLTTLAN
+1390 NYRYVLTTLAN
-1401 NIIQVINGNSI
+1401 NIIQVINGTSI
-1412 DFETIGL
+1412 DFEAIGL

-1431 NFNSQTGISIFNANL
+1431 NFNSQTGVSIFNANL
-1446 SSGCFRISD
+1446 SSGCYKISD

-1479 KLCLTKSG
+1479 KLCLSKSG

-1495 FTGRTGYVYIV
+1495 FTGKTGYVYIL
-1506 LNKFNIVEFL
+1506 LNKFNNIIML
-1516 STTPNID
+1516 NPTQNID

-1534 YGLSYTGNL
+1534 YGLSYTGSL
-1543 NLRAGN
+1543 NLQVGN
-1549 TFKTDDILAT
+1549 SFKPDDILAT

-1609 NPIGTKYQFLVTDSL
+1609 NPIGTNYQFLITDSL
-1624 NRLFYAPFENQLINF
+1624 NRLFYAPFDNQLINF

-1654 TGTLGFQ
+1654 TGSLGFQ
-1661 LGANILNNTLIN
+1661 LGGNILNNTLVN

-1691 AGQISKKDGTTTR
+1691 AGQISKRDGTISKTII
-1704 TVVTANNN
+1704 AINNN

-1729 PYSFVLVND
+1729 PYSFVMVNE
-1738 NNLIVSAHHEAF
+1738 NNMIVYTHNASF

-1757 GRYRIFG
+1757 GRYKIYG

-1790 LISSNFLEVDI
+1790 IISSNFLEVDI
-1801 ISTSSSP
+1801 IPSSSSP
-1808 NINNILIAPDAPA
+1808 IVNNILIASE
-1821 KAQHISLSA
+1821 KAQHIALSA

-1841 QIRQTQYKS
+1841 KIRQTEYKS
-1850 DQATLRLTHISGKIL
+1850 EQATLRLTHISGKIL
-1865 FELNA
+1865 FELNT
-1870 NLGKGEQLLT
+1870 NLGKGEQLLA

-1887 AGLYILTIEAGE
+1887 SGLYILTVDAGE
-1899 ILQTSKI
+1899 NLYTGKI
-1906 IKAE
+1906 IKTE

>member
-1 MRPLIIFLIVFI
+1 MRPLLIFLIVFI

-30 YIKLSEKDTVTQTCP
+30 YIKLSERDTVTQTCP
-45 GDTKNDWKFFTFA
+45 GDMKNDWKYFTFE
-58 PGIPPLHIVVTDTIG
+58 PGIPPLHIVVTDTFG
-73 NIELVRPFMSVNF
+73 NIELVRPFMSANF
-86 ENFKPGFY
+86 ENFKPGFF

-112 IFKDTMGSFCYGFTE
+112 IFKDTMGSYCYGFTE

-142 SLSKGNVSNL
+142 SLSKGNLSNL
-152 ICPNAETD
+152 ICPNAATD
-160 QTLQFQTNSPSP
+160 QTLQYKTNSPSP

-177 LTNANNLILS
+177 LTNSNNLILAI
-187 VQSNGLFDFKNLPSG
+187 QSNGIFDFKNLPSG
-202 KYYIHGLAYTGA
+202 KYYIQGLAYTGV

-220 QFLDAVP
+220 QLLDAVP

-237 KAIDIEKKS
+237 KSIEIEKKS
-246 PEGGEISIHNNPSF
+246 PLGGEISLEDSQSS
-260 KQYFCTQFTSSDTI
+260 KKYFCTQFTSSDSI
-274 KMNHSGDTYLNYSFL
+274 KINHSGDTYLNYSFL
-289 VLDENNNVKGV
+289 VMDGNNNIKGV
-300 EKETTIQLNKY
+300 EKESTIHLNKY

-316 KIIGISHLLELPN
+316 KIVGLSHLSALPN

-336 RIISQLQ
+336 RVISLLN
-343 CIDISNNQIELFVE
+343 CIDISKNQIELYIE
-357 NINVI
+357 NINVS
-362 NFKSARAKG
+362 NFKSARTKG

-377 NAPETLSLT
+377 NTPETLSLT
-386 ALGSGSDNVQLIWIA
+386 AIGTGSDNVQLIWVA
-401 TDRDGKVLGLNKN
+401 TDSAGKVLGLNKN
-414 PDSISMSKINETLF
+414 PDSIPMSRINETLF
-428 QFYALAYT
+428 QFYALAFT
-436 GNLTLDIG
+436 GNLTLNIG
-444 DNLNKSAVSTGCF
+444 DDINKSAVSTGCF
-457 DISEIFYSVRK
+457 DLSETFYSVRK
-468 KETKGGTIRFSNA
+468 KETKGGIVRFSNP
-481 NQLTNICLGP
+481 NQLTNICLSP
-491 TSNYSV
+491 TSNYNV
-497 QVARFNSL
+497 QAVRVNSL

-514 NNRSEIIS
+514 NGRGEIIN
-522 TSVNGQFS
+522 TSISGQFS
-530 LNNLNSGQYSIS
+530 INNLNTGQYSIS

-575 NFQKTITDGATIS
+575 NFQKTITDGAMIS
-588 FEDGQNAVSTCKGVK
+588 FDDGQSAVNTCKGLK
-603 VKTFEL
+603 NKTFEL

-624 NESGKVIQIEKGN
+624 NESGKIIQIEKGN
-637 TLLLNDSS
+637 TLQLNDSS
-645 LLIYYVQGI
+645 LLVYYLRGI
-654 AYSGELTINLGDNI
+654 AYSGELTLKLGDNI
-668 NGRILSTGCH
+668 NGTFLSTGCH

-685 TISFDNINAGKLTQQ
+685 TISFDDINAGTITVEKVVYC
-700 KIVSCVSPNE
+700 ISPNE
-710 IKSIPINITGATGKY
+710 VKSIPVNITGAAGKY

-732 LNQLLEVQTS
+732 LNQLIEVQTS
-742 QLPFV
+742 LLPFV

-755 RIYGFSYLD
+755 RIYGYSYLD
-764 QASYQIGRSVFS
+764 QPSYQIGKSVFQ
-776 QNFNISCFELTLGF
+776 QNHGISCFELTRGY
-790 QEVTWSEID
+790 QEVNWSETD
-799 GGNIAVNGNNANL
+799 GGNIAVVGSGSSI

-822 LLLSNTSNAVG
+822 IQLSNTSNAVG
-833 DQYIYLIADKQQK
+833 DKYIYIIADKQQK
-846 LVATSTTNT
+846 LLATSPTN
-855 INLSAF
+855 NFDLSAF
-861 NGGIYHIYG
+861 NGGVYQIYG
-870 LSYSGTLNLTSGDV
+870 LSYSGTLNLKSGDI
-884 IPKDNSS
+884 IPIDNNASE
-891 SACASWSKNTISI
+891 CGSWSKNKVTVE
-904 DITATSVG
+904 ITATNVG

-929 SVQSLKLNP
+929 NVQSLRLNP
-938 IESNVARKTF
+938 IVSNVAKKTF

-955 KILAIFNNQ
+955 KIIAIFNNN

-984 NGTLNARV
+984 NGTLNAKV
-992 DSNILK
+992 DSNILG

-1023 FVTLTNNQNQ
+1023 FVSLTNNQIQ
-1033 QQICPTDSTAN
+1033 QQICPTDSTTN
-1044 LLTFRNIAAQGQKLI
+1044 LLTFKNIAAQGQKLI
-1059 YVITNVNNIIIDTT
+1059 YLITNVNNIILDST
-1073 SKNSYHFINQAIGD
+1073 SKNSYQFIQQGIGD
-1087 YRVYGLSYNGEFS
+1087 YRIYAFSYNGEFS
-1100 GKIGISINDPSLS
+1100 GKIGVSINDPSLS
-1113 EDCFGISSNYI
+1113 EDCFGLSSNYI
-1124 SVAKRNPIAGF
+1124 SVAKRNPVAGF
-1135 VVMDDANTLLQNC
+1135 VVMDDANTQLQNC
-1148 PSDPNF
+1148 PSDATF
-1154 PSRQIRT
+1154 PSRQIKT
-1161 IGNNSGNQCFVIL
+1161 IGNNSGNQCFVIIDG
-1174 NENQI
+1174 NQI
-1179 IVDILFNPTIYP
+1179 IVDILFSPTIYP
-1191 TEYPSGKYTI
+1191 TEYPTGKYNI
-1201 VSISFNGTLNIK
+1201 VSISYNGTLNIK
-1213 KGEKWGV
+1213 KGEKWGI
-1220 KAPSNSCY
+1220 KTPSTSCY
-1228 SISGNEVP
+1228 SISGNDVS
-1236 FLNLEPQGGII
+1236 FLNLEPKGGII
-1247 KVVEGDTSNI
+1247 SVVEGDTSNI
-1257 CVGNNTP
+1257 CIGNSAP
-1264 SSIKFSRDSTNE
+1264 SRIKFTKDSINE
-1276 LSYSYVITDES
+1276 LTYSYLITDQS
-1287 NQYLGH
+1287 NRYLGH
-1293 FTNIDLLSFE
+1293 FTNIDLLSFK
-1303 DYTTPNINVWG
+1303 DYSTGNINVWG

-1324 KGDSILKK
+1324 KGDSILNK

-1350 NIFRGHIVKTNLNTD
+1350 NVFRGHTVKTNINSD

-1370 TGDGVP
+1370 TGDGLP

-1390 KYQYVLTTLAN
+1390 NYRYVLTTLAN
-1401 NIIQVINGNSI
+1401 NIIQVINGTSI
-1412 DFETIGL
+1412 DFEAIGL

-1431 NFNSQTGISIFNANL
+1431 NFNSQTGVSIFNANL
-1446 SSGCFRISD
+1446 SSGCYKISD

-1479 KLCLTKSG
+1479 KLCLSKSG

-1495 FTGRTGYVYIV
+1495 FTGKTGYVYIL
-1506 LNKFNIVEFL
+1506 LNKFNNIIML
-1516 STTPNID
+1516 NPTQNID

-1534 YGLSYTGNL
+1534 YGLSYTGSL
-1543 NLRAGN
+1543 NLQVGN
-1549 TFKTDDILAT
+1549 SFKPDDILAT

-1609 NPIGTKYQFLVTDSL
+1609 NPIGTNYQFLITDSL
-1624 NRLFYAPFENQLINF
+1624 NRLFYAPFDNQLINF

-1654 TGTLGFQ
+1654 TGSLGFQ
-1661 LGANILNNTLIN
+1661 LGGNILNNTLVN

-1691 AGQISKKDGTTTR
+1691 AGQISKRDGTISKTII
-1704 TVVTANNN
+1704 AINNN

-1729 PYSFVLVND
+1729 PYSFVLINE
-1738 NNLIVSAHHEAF
+1738 NNMIVSTHNASF

-1757 GRYRIFG
+1757 GRYRIYG

-1790 LISSNFLEVDI
+1790 IISSNFLEVDI
-1801 ISTSSSP
+1801 IPSSSSP
-1808 NINNILIAPDAPA
+1808 IVNNILIASE
-1821 KAQHISLSA
+1821 KAQHIALSA

-1841 QIRQTQYKS
+1841 KIRQTEYKS
-1850 DQATLRLTHISGKIL
+1850 EQATLRLTHISGKIL
-1865 FELNA
+1865 FELNT
-1870 NLGKGEQLLT
+1870 NLGKGEQLLA

-1887 AGLYILTIEAGE
+1887 SGLYILTVDAGE
-1899 ILQTSKI
+1899 NLYTGKI
-1906 IKAE
+1906 IKTE

>member
-1 MRPLIIFLIVFI
+1 MRPLLIFLIVFI

-45 GDTKNDWKFFTFA
+45 GDGKNDLKVFTFA
-58 PGIPPLHIVVTDTIG
+58 PGIPPLHIVVTDTFG
-73 NIELVRPFMSVNF
+73 NIELVRPFMSANF
-86 ENFKPGFY
+86 ENFKPGFF

-112 IFKDTMGSFCYGFTE
+112 IFKDTMGSYCYGFTE

-142 SLSKGNVSNL
+142 SLSKGNLSNL
-152 ICPNAETD
+152 ICPNAATD
-160 QTLQFQTNSPSP
+160 QTLQFKTNSPSP

-177 LTNANNLILS
+177 LTNSNNLILA
-187 VQSNGLFDFKNLPSG
+187 VQSNGIFDFKNLPSG
-202 KYYIHGLAYTGA
+202 KYYIQGLAYTGV

-220 QFLDAVP
+220 QLLDAVP

-237 KAIDIEKKS
+237 KSIEIEKKS
-246 PEGGEISIHNNPSF
+246 PLGGEISLEDSQSS
-260 KQYFCTQFTSSDTI
+260 KKYFCTQFTSSDSI
-274 KMNHSGDTYLNYSFL
+274 KINHSGDSYLNYSFL
-289 VLDENNNVKGV
+289 VMDGNNNIKGV
-300 EKETTIQLNKY
+300 EKESTIHLNKY

-316 KIIGISHLLELPN
+316 KIVGLSHLSALPN

-336 RIISQLQ
+336 RVISLLN
-343 CIDISNNQIELFVE
+343 CIDISKNQIELYIE
-357 NINVI
+357 NINVS
-362 NFKSARAKG
+362 NFKSARTKG

-377 NAPETLSLT
+377 NTPETLSLT
-386 ALGSGSDNVQLIWIA
+386 AIGTGSDNVQLIWVA
-401 TDRDGKVLGLNKN
+401 TDSAGKVLGLNKN
-414 PDSISMSKINETLF
+414 PDSIPMSKINETLF
-428 QFYALAYT
+428 QFYALAFT
-436 GNLTLDIG
+436 GNLTLNIG
-444 DNLNKSAVSTGCF
+444 DDINKSAVSTGCF
-457 DISEIFYSVRK
+457 DLSETFYSVRK
-468 KETKGGTIRFSNA
+468 KETKGGIVRFSNP
-481 NQLTNICLGP
+481 NQLTNICLSP
-491 TSNYSV
+491 TSNYNV
-497 QVARFNSL
+497 QAVRVNSL

-514 NNRSEIIS
+514 NVRGEIIN
-522 TSVNGQFS
+522 TSISGQFS
-530 LNNLNSGQYSIS
+530 INNLNTGQYSIS

-575 NFQKTITDGATIS
+575 NFQKTITDGAMIS
-588 FEDGQNAVSTCKGVK
+588 FDDGQSAVNTCKGLK
-603 VKTFEL
+603 NKTFEL

-624 NESGKVIQIEKGN
+624 NESGKIIQIEKGN
-637 TLLLNDSS
+637 TLQLNDSS
-645 LLIYYVQGI
+645 LLVYYLRGI
-654 AYSGELTINLGDNI
+654 AYSGELTLKLGDNI
-668 NGRILSTGCH
+668 NGTFLSTGCH

-685 TISFDNINAGKLTQQ
+685 TISFDDINAGTITVEKVVYC
-700 KIVSCVSPNE
+700 ISPNE
-710 IKSIPINITGATGKY
+710 VKSIPVNITGAAGKY

-732 LNQLLEVQTS
+732 LNQLIEVQTS
-742 QLPFV
+742 LLPFV

-755 RIYGFSYLD
+755 RIYGYSYLD
-764 QASYQIGRSVFS
+764 QPSYQIGKSVFQ
-776 QNFNISCFELTLGF
+776 QNHGISCFELTRGY
-790 QEVTWSEID
+790 QEVNWSETD
-799 GGNIAVNGNNANL
+799 GGNIAVVGSGSSI

-822 LLLSNTSNAVG
+822 IQLSNTSNAVG
-833 DQYIYLIADKQQK
+833 DKYIYIIADKQQK
-846 LVATSTTNT
+846 LLATSPTN
-855 INLSAF
+855 NFDLSAF
-861 NGGIYHIYG
+861 NGGVYQIYG
-870 LSYSGTLNLTSGDV
+870 LSYSGTLNLKSGDI
-884 IPKDNSS
+884 IPIDNSAS
-891 SACASWSKNTISI
+891 ECGSWSKNKVTVE
-904 DITATSVG
+904 ITATNVG

-929 SVQSLKLNP
+929 NVQSLRLNP
-938 IESNVARKTF
+938 IVSNVAKKTF

-955 KILAIFNNQ
+955 KIIAIFNNN

-984 NGTLNARV
+984 NGTLNAKV
-992 DSNILK
+992 DSNILG

-1023 FVTLTNNQNQ
+1023 FVSLTNNQIQ
-1033 QQICPTDSTAN
+1033 QQICPTDSTTN
-1044 LLTFRNIAAQGQKLI
+1044 LLTFKNIAAQGQKLI
-1059 YVITNVNNIIIDTT
+1059 YLITNVNNIILDST
-1073 SKNSYHFINQAIGD
+1073 SKNSYQFIQQGIGD
-1087 YRVYGLSYNGEFS
+1087 YRIYAFSYNGEFS
-1100 GKIGISINDPSLS
+1100 GKIGVSINDPSLS
-1113 EDCFGISSNYI
+1113 EDCFGLSSNYI
-1124 SVAKRNPIAGF
+1124 SVAKRNPVAGF
-1135 VVMDDANTLLQNC
+1135 VVMDDANTQLQNC
-1148 PSDPNF
+1148 PSDATF
-1154 PSRQIRT
+1154 PSRQIKT
-1161 IGNNSGNQCFVIL
+1161 IGNNSGNQCFVIIDG
-1174 NENQI
+1174 NQI
-1179 IVDILFNPTIYP
+1179 IVDILFSPTIYP
-1191 TEYPSGKYTI
+1191 TEYPTGKYNI
-1201 VSISFNGTLNIK
+1201 VSISYNGTLNIK
-1213 KGEKWGV
+1213 KGEKWGI
-1220 KAPSNSCY
+1220 KTPSTSCY
-1228 SISGNEVP
+1228 SISGNDVS
-1236 FLNLEPQGGII
+1236 FLNLEPKGGII
-1247 KVVEGDTSNI
+1247 SVVEGDTSNI
-1257 CVGNNTP
+1257 CIGNSAP
-1264 SSIKFSRDSTNE
+1264 SRIKFTKDSINE
-1276 LSYSYVITDES
+1276 LTYSYLITDQS
-1287 NQYLGH
+1287 NRYLGH
-1293 FTNIDLLSFE
+1293 FTNIDLLSFK
-1303 DYTTPNINVWG
+1303 DYSTGNINVWG

-1324 KGDSILKK
+1324 KGDSILNK

-1350 NIFRGHIVKTNLNTD
+1350 NVFRGHTVKTNINSD

-1370 TGDGVP
+1370 TGDGLP

-1390 KYQYVLTTLAN
+1390 NYRYVLTTLAN
-1401 NIIQVINGNSI
+1401 NIIQVINGTSI
-1412 DFETIGL
+1412 DFEAIGL

-1431 NFNSQTGISIFNANL
+1431 NFNSQTGVSIFNANL
-1446 SSGCFRISD
+1446 SSGCYKISD

-1479 KLCLTKSG
+1479 KLCLSKSG

-1495 FTGRTGYVYIV
+1495 FTGKTGYVYIL
-1506 LNKFNIVEFL
+1506 LNKFNSIIML
-1516 STTPNID
+1516 NPTQNID

-1534 YGLSYTGNL
+1534 YGLSYTGSL
-1543 NLRAGN
+1543 NLQVGN
-1549 TFKTDDILAT
+1549 SFKPDDILAT

-1609 NPIGTKYQFLVTDSL
+1609 NPIGTNYQFLITDSL
-1624 NRLFYAPFENQLINF
+1624 NRLFYAPFDNQLINF

-1654 TGTLGFQ
+1654 TGSLGFQ
-1661 LGANILNNTLIN
+1661 LGGNILNNTLVN

-1691 AGQISKKDGTTTR
+1691 AGQISKRDGTISKTII
-1704 TVVTANNN
+1704 AINNN

-1729 PYSFVLVND
+1729 PYSFVMVNE
-1738 NNLIVSAHHEAF
+1738 NNMIVYTHNASF

-1757 GRYRIFG
+1757 GRYKIYG

-1790 LISSNFLEVDI
+1790 IISSNFLEVDI
-1801 ISTSSSP
+1801 IPSSSSP
-1808 NINNILIAPDAPA
+1808 IVNNILIASE
-1821 KAQHISLSA
+1821 KAQHIALSA

-1841 QIRQTQYKS
+1841 KIRQTEYKS
-1850 DQATLRLTHISGKIL
+1850 EQATLRLTHISGKIL
-1865 FELNA
+1865 FELNT
-1870 NLGKGEQLLT
+1870 NLGKGEQLLA

-1887 AGLYILTIEAGE
+1887 SGLYILTVDAGE
-1899 ILQTSKI
+1899 NLYTGKI
-1906 IKAE
+1906 IKTE

>member
-1 MRPLIIFLIVFI
+1 MRPLLIFLIVLI

-30 YIKLSEKDTVTQTCP
+30 YIKLSERDTVTQTCP
-45 GDTKNDWKFFTFA
+45 GDMKNDWKYFTFE
-58 PGIPPLHIVVTDTIG
+58 PGIPPLHIVVTDTFG
-73 NIELVRPFMSVNF
+73 NIELVRPFMSANF
-86 ENFKPGFY
+86 ENFKPGFF

-112 IFKDTMGSFCYGFTE
+112 IFKDTMGSYCYGFTE

-142 SLSKGNVSNL
+142 SLSKGNLSNL
-152 ICPNAETD
+152 ICPNAATD
-160 QTLQFQTNSPSP
+160 QTLQFKTNSPSP

-177 LTNANNLILS
+177 LTNSNNLILA
-187 VQSNGLFDFKNLPSG
+187 VQSNGIFDFKNLPSG
-202 KYYIHGLAYTGA
+202 KYYIQGLAYTGV

-220 QFLDAVP
+220 QLLDAVP

-237 KAIDIEKKS
+237 KSIEIEKKS
-246 PEGGEISIHNNPSF
+246 PLGGEISLEDSQSS
-260 KQYFCTQFTSSDTI
+260 KKYFCTQFTSSDSI
-274 KMNHSGDTYLNYSFL
+274 KINHSGDTYLNYSFL
-289 VLDENNNVKGV
+289 VMDGNNNIKGV
-300 EKETTIQLNKY
+300 EKESTIHLNKY

-316 KIIGISHLLELPN
+316 KIVGLSHLSALPN

-336 RIISQLQ
+336 RVISLLS
-343 CIDISNNQIELFVE
+343 CIDISKNQIELYIE
-357 NINVI
+357 NINVS
-362 NFKSARAKG
+362 NFKSARTKG

-377 NAPETLSLT
+377 NTPETLSLT
-386 ALGSGSDNVQLIWIA
+386 AIGTGSDNVQLIWVA
-401 TDRDGKVLGLNKN
+401 TDSAGKVLGLNKN
-414 PDSISMSKINETLF
+414 PDSIPMSRINETLF
-428 QFYALAYT
+428 QFYALAFT
-436 GNLTLDIG
+436 GNLTLNIG
-444 DNLNKSAVSTGCF
+444 DDINKSAVSTGCF
-457 DISEIFYSVRK
+457 DLSETFYSVRK
-468 KETKGGTIRFSNA
+468 KETKGGIVRFSNP
-481 NQLTNICLGP
+481 NQLTNICLSP
-491 TSNYSV
+491 TSNYNV
-497 QVARFNSL
+497 QAVRVNSL

-514 NNRSEIIS
+514 NGRGEIIN
-522 TSVNGQFS
+522 TSISGQFS
-530 LNNLNSGQYSIS
+530 INNLNTGQYSIS

-575 NFQKTITDGATIS
+575 NFQKTITDGAMIS
-588 FEDGQNAVSTCKGVK
+588 FEDGQSAVNTCKGLK
-603 VKTFEL
+603 NKTFEL

-624 NESGKVIQIEKGN
+624 NESGKIIQIEKGN
-637 TLLLNDSS
+637 TLQLNDSS
-645 LLIYYVQGI
+645 LLVYYLRGI
-654 AYSGELTINLGDNI
+654 AYSGELTLKLGDNI
-668 NGRILSTGCH
+668 NGTFLSTGCH

-685 TISFDNINAGKLTQQ
+685 TISFDDINAGTITVEKVVYC
-700 KIVSCVSPNE
+700 ISPNE
-710 IKSIPINITGATGKY
+710 VKSIPVNITGAAGKY

-732 LNQLLEVQTS
+732 LNQLIEVQTS
-742 QLPFV
+742 LLPFV

-755 RIYGFSYLD
+755 RIYGYSYLD
-764 QASYQIGRSVFS
+764 QPSYQIGKSVFQ
-776 QNFNISCFELTLGF
+776 QNHGISCFELTRGY
-790 QEVTWSEID
+790 QEVNWSETD
-799 GGNIAVNGNNANL
+799 GGNIAVVGSSSSI

-822 LLLSNTSNAVG
+822 IQLSNTSNAVG
-833 DQYIYLIADKQQK
+833 DKYIYLIADKQQK
-846 LVATSTTNT
+846 LLTSSPTN
-855 INLSAF
+855 NFDLSAF
-861 NGGIYHIYG
+861 NGGVYQIYG
-870 LSYSGTLNLTSGDV
+870 LSYSGTLNLKSGDI
-884 IPKDNSS
+884 IPIDNSAS
-891 SACASWSKNTISI
+891 ECGSWSKNKVTVE
-904 DITATSVG
+904 ITATNVG

-929 SVQSLKLNP
+929 NVQSLRLNP
-938 IESNVARKTF
+938 IISNVAKKTF

-955 KILAIFNNQ
+955 KIIAIFNNN

-984 NGTLNARV
+984 NGTLNAKV
-992 DSNILK
+992 DSNILG

-1023 FVTLTNNQNQ
+1023 FVSLTNNQIQ
-1033 QQICPTDSTAN
+1033 QQICPTDSTTN
-1044 LLTFRNIAAQGQKLI
+1044 LLTFKNIAAQGQKLI
-1059 YVITNVNNIIIDTT
+1059 YLITNVNNIILDST
-1073 SKNSYHFINQAIGD
+1073 SKNSYHFIQQGIGD
-1087 YRVYGLSYNGEFS
+1087 YRIYAFSYNGEFS
-1100 GKIGISINDPSLS
+1100 GKIGVSINDPSLS
-1113 EDCFGISSNYI
+1113 EDCFGLSSNYI
-1124 SVAKRNPIAGF
+1124 SVAKRNPVAGF
-1135 VVMDDANTLLQNC
+1135 VVMDDANTQLQNC
-1148 PSDPNF
+1148 PSDATF
-1154 PSRQIRT
+1154 PSRQIKT
-1161 IGNNSGNQCFVIL
+1161 IGNNSGNQCFVIIDG
-1174 NENQI
+1174 NQI
-1179 IVDILFNPTIYP
+1179 IVDILFSPTIYP
-1191 TEYPSGKYTI
+1191 TEYPTGKYNI
-1201 VSISFNGTLNIK
+1201 VSISYNGTLNIK
-1213 KGEKWGV
+1213 KGEKWGI
-1220 KAPSNSCY
+1220 KTPSTSCY
-1228 SISGNEVP
+1228 SISGNDVS
-1236 FLNLEPQGGII
+1236 FLNLEPKGGII

-1257 CVGNNTP
+1257 CIGNSAP
-1264 SSIKFSRDSTNE
+1264 SRIKFTKDSINE
-1276 LSYSYVITDES
+1276 LTYSYLITDQS
-1287 NQYLGH
+1287 NRYLGH
-1293 FTNIDLLSFE
+1293 FTNIDLLSFK
-1303 DYTTPNINVWG
+1303 DYSTGNINVWG

-1324 KGDSILKK
+1324 KGDSILNK

-1350 NIFRGHIVKTNLNTD
+1350 NVFRGHTVKTNINSD

-1370 TGDGVP
+1370 TGDGLP

-1390 KYQYVLTTLAN
+1390 NYRYVLTTLAN
-1401 NIIQVINGNSI
+1401 NIIQVINGTSI
-1412 DFETIGL
+1412 DFEAIGL

-1431 NFNSQTGISIFNANL
+1431 NFNSQTGVSIFNANL
-1446 SSGCFRISD
+1446 SSGCYKISD
-1455 NFIKILRDRP
+1455 NYIKILRDRP

-1479 KLCLTKSG
+1479 KLCLSKSG

-1495 FTGRTGYVYIV
+1495 FTGKTGYVYIL
-1506 LNKFNIVEFL
+1506 LNKFNSIIML
-1516 STTPNID
+1516 NPTQNID

-1534 YGLSYTGNL
+1534 YGLSYTGSL
-1543 NLRAGN
+1543 NLQVGN
-1549 TFKTDDILAT
+1549 SFKPDDILAT

-1609 NPIGTKYQFLVTDSL
+1609 NPIGTNYQFLITDSL
-1624 NRLFYAPFENQLINF
+1624 NRLFYAPFDNQLINF

-1654 TGTLGFQ
+1654 TGSLSFQ
-1661 LGANILNNTLIN
+1661 LGGNILNNTLVN

-1691 AGQISKKDGTTTR
+1691 AGQISKRDGTISR
-1704 TVVTANNN
+1704 TIIAINNN

-1729 PYSFVLVND
+1729 PYSFVMVNE
-1738 NNLIVSAHHEAF
+1738 NNMIVYTHNASF

-1757 GRYRIFG
+1757 GRYRIYG

-1790 LISSNFLEVDI
+1790 IISSNFLEVDI
-1801 ISTSSSP
+1801 IPSSSSP
-1808 NINNILIAPDAPA
+1808 IVNNILIASE
-1821 KAQHISLSA
+1821 KAQHIALSA

-1841 QIRQTQYKS
+1841 QIRQTEYKS
-1850 DQATLRLTHISGKIL
+1850 EQATLRLTHISGKIL
-1865 FELNA
+1865 FELNT
-1870 NLGKGEQLLT
+1870 NLGKGEQLLA

-1887 AGLYILTIEAGE
+1887 SGLYILTVDAGE
-1899 ILQTSKI
+1899 NLYTGKI
-1906 IKAE
+1906 IKTE

>member
-1 MRPLIIFLIVFI
+1 MRPLLIFLIVFI

-30 YIKLSEKDTVTQTCP
+30 YIKLSERDTVTQTCP
-45 GDTKNDWKFFTFA
+45 GDMKNDWKYFTFE
-58 PGIPPLHIVVTDTIG
+58 PGIPPLHIVVTDTFG
-73 NIELVRPFMSVNF
+73 NIELVRPFMSANF
-86 ENFKPGFY
+86 ENFKPGFF

-112 IFKDTMGSFCYGFTE
+112 IFKDTMGSYCYGFTE

-142 SLSKGNVSNL
+142 SLSKGNLSNL
-152 ICPNAETD
+152 ICPNAATD
-160 QTLQFQTNSPSP
+160 QTLQFKTNSPSP

-177 LTNANNLILS
+177 LTNSNNLILA
-187 VQSNGLFDFKNLPSG
+187 VQSNGIFDFKNLPSG
-202 KYYIHGLAYTGA
+202 KYYIQGLAYTGV

-220 QFLDAVP
+220 QLLDAVP

-237 KAIDIEKKS
+237 KSIEIEKKS
-246 PEGGEISIHNNPSF
+246 PLGGEISLEDSQSS
-260 KQYFCTQFTSSDTI
+260 KKYFCTQFTSSDSI
-274 KMNHSGDTYLNYSFL
+274 KINHSGDTYLNYSFL
-289 VLDENNNVKGV
+289 VMDGNNNIKGV
-300 EKETTIQLNKY
+300 EKESTIHLNKY

-316 KIIGISHLLELPN
+316 KIVGLSHLSALPN

-336 RIISQLQ
+336 RVISLLN
-343 CIDISNNQIELFVE
+343 CIDISKNQIELYIE
-357 NINVI
+357 NINVS
-362 NFKSARAKG
+362 NFKSARTKG

-377 NAPETLSLT
+377 NTPETLSLT
-386 ALGSGSDNVQLIWIA
+386 AIGTGSDNVQLIWVA
-401 TDRDGKVLGLNKN
+401 TDSAGKVLGLNKN
-414 PDSISMSKINETLF
+414 PDSIPMSKINEPLF
-428 QFYALAYT
+428 QFYALAFT
-436 GNLTLDIG
+436 GNLTLNIG
-444 DNLNKSAVSTGCF
+444 DDINKSAVSTGCF
-457 DISEIFYSVRK
+457 DLSETFYSVRK
-468 KETKGGTIRFSNA
+468 KETKGGIVRFSNP
-481 NQLTNICLGP
+481 NQLTNICLSP
-491 TSNYSV
+491 TSNYNV
-497 QVARFNSL
+497 QAVRVNSL

-514 NNRSEIIS
+514 NVRGEIIN
-522 TSVNGQFS
+522 TSISGQFS
-530 LNNLNSGQYSIS
+530 INNLNTGQYSIS

-575 NFQKTITDGATIS
+575 NFQKTITDGAMIS
-588 FEDGQNAVSTCKGVK
+588 FDDGQSAVNTCKGLK
-603 VKTFEL
+603 NKTFEL

-624 NESGKVIQIEKGN
+624 NESGKIIQIEKGN
-637 TLLLNDSS
+637 TLQLNDSS
-645 LLIYYVQGI
+645 LLVYYLRGI
-654 AYSGELTINLGDNI
+654 AYSGELTLKLGDNI
-668 NGRILSTGCH
+668 NGTFLSTGCH

-685 TISFDNINAGKLTQQ
+685 TISFDDINAGTITVEKVVYC
-700 KIVSCVSPNE
+700 ISPNE
-710 IKSIPINITGATGKY
+710 VKSIPVNITGAAGKY

-732 LNQLLEVQTS
+732 LNQLIEVQTS
-742 QLPFV
+742 LLPFV

-755 RIYGFSYLD
+755 RIYGYSYLD
-764 QASYQIGRSVFS
+764 QPSYQIGKSVFQ
-776 QNFNISCFELTLGF
+776 QNHGISCFELTRGY
-790 QEVTWSEID
+790 QEVNWSETD
-799 GGNIAVNGNNANL
+799 GGNIAVVGSGSSI

-822 LLLSNTSNAVG
+822 IQLSNTSNAVG
-833 DQYIYLIADKQQK
+833 DKYIYLIADKQQK
-846 LVATSTTNT
+846 LLATSPTN
-855 INLSAF
+855 NFDLSAF
-861 NGGIYHIYG
+861 NGGVYQIYG
-870 LSYSGTLNLTSGDV
+870 LSYSGTLNLKSGDI
-884 IPKDNSS
+884 IPIDNSAS
-891 SACASWSKNTISI
+891 ECGSWSKNKVTVE
-904 DITATSVG
+904 ITATNVG

-929 SVQSLKLNP
+929 NVQSLRLNP
-938 IESNVARKTF
+938 IVSNVAKKTF

-955 KILAIFNNQ
+955 KIIAIFNNN

-984 NGTLNARV
+984 NGTLNAKV
-992 DSNILK
+992 DSNILG

-1023 FVTLTNNQNQ
+1023 FVSLTNNQIQ
-1033 QQICPTDSTAN
+1033 QQICPTDSTTN
-1044 LLTFRNIAAQGQKLI
+1044 LLTFKNIAAQGQKLI
-1059 YVITNVNNIIIDTT
+1059 YLITNVNNIILDST
-1073 SKNSYHFINQAIGD
+1073 SKNSYQFIQQGIGD
-1087 YRVYGLSYNGEFS
+1087 YRIYAFSYNGEFS
-1100 GKIGISINDPSLS
+1100 GKIGVSINDPSLS
-1113 EDCFGISSNYI
+1113 EDCFGLSSNYI
-1124 SVAKRNPIAGF
+1124 SVAKRNPVAGF
-1135 VVMDDANTLLQNC
+1135 VVMDDANTQLQNC
-1148 PSDPNF
+1148 PSDATF
-1154 PSRQIRT
+1154 PSRQIKT
-1161 IGNNSGNQCFVIL
+1161 IGNNSGNQCFVIIDG
-1174 NENQI
+1174 NQI
-1179 IVDILFNPTIYP
+1179 IVDILFSPTIYP
-1191 TEYPSGKYTI
+1191 TEYPTGKYNI
-1201 VSISFNGTLNIK
+1201 VSISYNGTLNIK
-1213 KGEKWGV
+1213 KGEKWGI
-1220 KAPSNSCY
+1220 KTPSTSCY
-1228 SISGNEVP
+1228 SISGNDVS
-1236 FLNLEPQGGII
+1236 FLNLEPKGGII
-1247 KVVEGDTSNI
+1247 SVVEGDTSNI
-1257 CVGNNTP
+1257 CIGNSAP
-1264 SSIKFSRDSTNE
+1264 SRIKFTKDSINE
-1276 LSYSYVITDES
+1276 LTYSYLITDQS
-1287 NQYLGH
+1287 NRYLGH
-1293 FTNIDLLSFE
+1293 FTNIDLLSFK
-1303 DYTTPNINVWG
+1303 DYSTGNINVWG

-1324 KGDSILKK
+1324 KGDSILNK

-1350 NIFRGHIVKTNLNTD
+1350 NVFRGHTVKTNINSD

-1370 TGDGVP
+1370 TGDGLP

-1390 KYQYVLTTLAN
+1390 NYRYVLTTLAN
-1401 NIIQVINGNSI
+1401 NIIQVINGTSI
-1412 DFETIGL
+1412 DFEAIGL

-1431 NFNSQTGISIFNANL
+1431 NFNSQTGVSIFNANL
-1446 SSGCFRISD
+1446 SSGCYKISD

-1479 KLCLTKSG
+1479 KLCLSKSG

-1495 FTGRTGYVYIV
+1495 FTGKTGYVYIL
-1506 LNKFNIVEFL
+1506 LNKFNSIIML
-1516 STTPNID
+1516 NPTQNID

-1534 YGLSYTGNL
+1534 YGLSYTGSL
-1543 NLRAGN
+1543 NLQVGN
-1549 TFKTDDILAT
+1549 SFKPDDILAT

-1609 NPIGTKYQFLVTDSL
+1609 NPIGTNYQFLITDSL
-1624 NRLFYAPFENQLINF
+1624 NRLFYAPFDNQLINF

-1654 TGTLGFQ
+1654 TGSLGFQ
-1661 LGANILNNTLIN
+1661 LGGNILNNTLVN

-1691 AGQISKKDGTTTR
+1691 AGQISKRDGTISKTII
-1704 TVVTANNN
+1704 AINNN

-1729 PYSFVLVND
+1729 PYSFVLINE
-1738 NNLIVSAHHEAF
+1738 NNMIVSTHNASF

-1757 GRYRIFG
+1757 GRYKIYG

-1790 LISSNFLEVDI
+1790 IISSNFLEVDI
-1801 ISTSSSP
+1801 IPSSSSP
-1808 NINNILIAPDAPA
+1808 IVNNILIASE
-1821 KAQHISLSA
+1821 KAQHIALSA

-1841 QIRQTQYKS
+1841 KIRQTEYKS
-1850 DQATLRLTHISGKIL
+1850 EQATLRLTHISGKIL
-1865 FELNA
+1865 FELNT
-1870 NLGKGEQLLT
+1870 NLGKGEQLLA

-1887 AGLYILTIEAGE
+1887 SGLYILTVDAGE
-1899 ILQTSKI
+1899 NLYTGKI
-1906 IKAE
+1906 IKTE

>member
-1 MRPLIIFLIVFI
+1 MRPLLIFLIVFI

-30 YIKLSEKDTVTQTCP
+30 YIRLSDRDTVTQTCP
-45 GDTKNDWKFFTFA
+45 GDLKNDWKYFTFQ
-58 PGIPPLHIVVTDTIG
+58 PGIPPLHIVVTDTFG
-73 NIELVRPFMSVNF
+73 NIELVRPFMSANF

-112 IFKDTMGSFCYGFTE
+112 IFKDTMGSYCYGFTE

-136 PDPGEI
+136 PNPGEI
-142 SLSKGNVSNL
+142 SLSKGNLSNL
-152 ICPNAETD
+152 ICPNAATD
-160 QTLQFQTNSPSP
+160 QTLQFKTNSTSP

-177 LTNANNLILS
+177 LTNSNNLILAI
-187 VQSNGLFDFKNLPSG
+187 QSNGIFDFKNLPSG
-202 KYYIHGLAYTGA
+202 KYYIQGLAYTGV

-220 QFLDAVP
+220 QLLDAVP

-237 KAIDIEKKS
+237 KSIEIEKKS
-246 PEGGEISIHNNPSF
+246 PLGGEISLEDSQSS
-260 KQYFCTQFTSSDTI
+260 KKYFCTQFTSSDSI
-274 KMNHSGDTYLNYSFL
+274 KINHSGDSYLNYSFL
-289 VLDENNNVKGV
+289 VMDGNNNIKGV
-300 EKETTIQLNKY
+300 EKESTIHLNKY

-316 KIIGISHLLELPN
+316 KIVGLSHLSALPN

-336 RIISQLQ
+336 RVISLLN
-343 CIDISNNQIELFVE
+343 CIDISKNQIELYIE
-357 NINVI
+357 NINVS
-362 NFKSARAKG
+362 NFKSARTKG

-377 NAPETLSLT
+377 NTPETLSLT
-386 ALGSGSDNVQLIWIA
+386 AIGKGSDNVQLIWVA
-401 TDRDGKVLGLNKN
+401 TDSAGKVLGIDKN
-414 PDSISMSKINETLF
+414 PDSIPMSKINETLF
-428 QFYALAYT
+428 HFYALAFT
-436 GNLTLDIG
+436 GNLTLNIG
-444 DNLNKSAVSTGCF
+444 DDINKSAVSTGCF
-457 DISEIFYSVRK
+457 DLSETFYSVRK
-468 KETKGGTIRFSNA
+468 KETKGGIVRFSNP
-481 NQLTNICLGP
+481 NQLTNICLSP
-491 TSNYSV
+491 TSNYNV
-497 QVARFNSL
+497 QAVRVNSL

-514 NNRSEIIS
+514 NGRGEIIN
-522 TSVNGQFS
+522 TSISGQFS
-530 LNNLNSGQYSIS
+530 INNLNTGQYSIS

-575 NFQKTITDGATIS
+575 NFQKTITDGAMIS
-588 FEDGQNAVSTCKGVK
+588 FDDGQSAVNTCKGLK
-603 VKTFEL
+603 NKTFEL

-624 NESGKVIQIEKGN
+624 NESGKIIQIEKGN
-637 TLLLNDSS
+637 TLQLNDSS
-645 LLIYYVQGI
+645 LLVYYLRGI
-654 AYSGELTINLGDNI
+654 AYSGELTLKLGDNI
-668 NGRILSTGCH
+668 NGTFLSTGCH

-685 TISFDNINAGKLTQQ
+685 TISFDDINAGTITVEKVVYC
-700 KIVSCVSPNE
+700 ISPNE
-710 IKSIPINITGATGKY
+710 VKSIPVNITGAAGKY

-732 LNQLLEVQTS
+732 LNQLIEVQTS
-742 QLPFV
+742 LLPFV

-755 RIYGFSYLD
+755 RIYGYSYLD
-764 QASYQIGRSVFS
+764 QPSYQIGKSVFQ
-776 QNFNISCFELTLGF
+776 QNHGISCFELTRGY
-790 QEVTWSEID
+790 QEVNWSETD
-799 GGNIAVNGNNANL
+799 GGNIAVVGSGSSI

-822 LLLSNTSNAVG
+822 IQLSNTSNAVG
-833 DQYIYLIADKQQK
+833 DKYIYIIADKQQK
-846 LVATSTTNT
+846 LLATSPTN
-855 INLSAF
+855 NFDLSAF
-861 NGGIYHIYG
+861 NGGVYQIYG
-870 LSYSGTLNLTSGDV
+870 LSYSGTLNLKSGDI
-884 IPKDNSS
+884 IPIDNSAS
-891 SACASWSKNTISI
+891 ECGSWSKNKVTVE
-904 DITATSVG
+904 ITATNVG

-929 SVQSLKLNP
+929 NVQSLRLNP
-938 IESNVARKTF
+938 IVSNVAKKTF

-955 KILAIFNNQ
+955 KIIAIFNNN

-984 NGTLNARV
+984 NGTLNAKV
-992 DSNILK
+992 DSNILG

-1023 FVTLTNNQNQ
+1023 FVSLTNNQIQ
-1033 QQICPTDSTAN
+1033 QQICPTDSTTN
-1044 LLTFRNIAAQGQKLI
+1044 LLTFKNIAAQGQKLI
-1059 YVITNVNNIIIDTT
+1059 YLITNVNNIILDST
-1073 SKNSYHFINQAIGD
+1073 SKNSYQFIQQGIGD
-1087 YRVYGLSYNGEFS
+1087 YRIYAFSYNGEFS
-1100 GKIGISINDPSLS
+1100 GKIGVSINDPSLS
-1113 EDCFGISSNYI
+1113 EDCFGLSSNYI
-1124 SVAKRNPIAGF
+1124 SVAKRNPVAGF
-1135 VVMDDANTLLQNC
+1135 VVMDDANTQLQNC
-1148 PSDPNF
+1148 PSDATF
-1154 PSRQIRT
+1154 PSRQIKT
-1161 IGNNSGNQCFVIL
+1161 IGNNSGNQCFVIIDG
-1174 NENQI
+1174 NQI
-1179 IVDILFNPTIYP
+1179 IVDILFSPTIYP
-1191 TEYPSGKYTI
+1191 TEYPTGKFNI
-1201 VSISFNGTLNIK
+1201 VSISYNGTLNIK
-1213 KGEKWGV
+1213 KGEKWGI
-1220 KAPSNSCY
+1220 KTPSTSCY
-1228 SISGNEVP
+1228 SISGNDVS
-1236 FLNLEPQGGII
+1236 FLNLEPKGGII
-1247 KVVEGDTSNI
+1247 SVVEGDTSNI
-1257 CVGNNTP
+1257 CIGNSAP
-1264 SSIKFSRDSTNE
+1264 SRIKFTKDSINE
-1276 LSYSYVITDES
+1276 LTYSYLITDQS
-1287 NQYLGH
+1287 NRYLGH
-1293 FTNIDLLSFE
+1293 FTNIDLLSFK
-1303 DYTTPNINVWG
+1303 DYSTGNINVWG

-1324 KGDSILKK
+1324 KGDSILNK

-1350 NIFRGHIVKTNLNTD
+1350 NVFRGHTVKTNINSD

-1370 TGDGVP
+1370 TGDGLP

-1390 KYQYVLTTLAN
+1390 NYRYVLTTLAN
-1401 NIIQVINGNSI
+1401 NIIQVINGTSI
-1412 DFETIGL
+1412 DFEAIGL

-1431 NFNSQTGISIFNANL
+1431 NFNSQTGVSIFNANL
-1446 SSGCFRISD
+1446 SSGCYKISD

-1479 KLCLTKSG
+1479 KLCLSKSG

-1495 FTGRTGYVYIV
+1495 FTGKTGYVYIL
-1506 LNKFNIVEFL
+1506 LNKFNSIIML
-1516 STTPNID
+1516 NPTQNID

-1534 YGLSYTGNL
+1534 YGLSYTGSL
-1543 NLRAGN
+1543 NLQVGN
-1549 TFKTDDILAT
+1549 SFKPDDILAT

-1609 NPIGTKYQFLVTDSL
+1609 NPIGTNYQFLITDSL
-1624 NRLFYAPFENQLINF
+1624 NRLFYAPFDNQLINF

-1654 TGTLGFQ
+1654 TGSLGFQ
-1661 LGANILNNTLIN
+1661 LGGNILNNTLVN

-1691 AGQISKKDGTTTR
+1691 AGQISKRDGTISKTII
-1704 TVVTANNN
+1704 AINNN

-1729 PYSFVLVND
+1729 PYSFVLINE
-1738 NNLIVSAHHEAF
+1738 NNMIVSTHNASF

-1757 GRYRIFG
+1757 GRYKIYG

-1790 LISSNFLEVDI
+1790 IISSNFLEVDI
-1801 ISTSSSP
+1801 IPSSSSP
-1808 NINNILIAPDAPA
+1808 IVNNILIASE
-1821 KAQHISLSA
+1821 KAQHIAISA

-1841 QIRQTQYKS
+1841 KIRQTEYKS
-1850 DQATLRLTHISGKIL
+1850 EQATLRLTHISGKIL
-1865 FELNA
+1865 FELNT
-1870 NLGKGEQLLT
+1870 NLGKGEQLLA

-1887 AGLYILTIEAGE
+1887 SGLYILTVDAGE
-1899 ILQTSKI
+1899 NLYTGKI
-1906 IKAE
+1906 IKTE

>member
-1 MRPLIIFLIVFI
+1 MRPLLIFLIVFM
-13 PFFAV
+13 PLFAI

-30 YIKLSEKDTVTQTCP
+30 YIKLSESDTVTQTCP
-45 GDTKNDWKFFTFA
+45 GDMKNDWKFFTFE
-58 PGIPPLHIVVTDTIG
+58 PGIPPLHIVVTDTFG
-73 NIELVRPFMSVNF
+73 NIELVRPFMSANF

-112 IFKDTMGSFCYGFTE
+112 IFKDTMGSYCYGFTE

-136 PDPGEI
+136 PDPGAI
-142 SLSKGNVSNL
+142 SLSKGNLTNL
-152 ICPNAETD
+152 ICPNTETD
-160 QTLQFQTNSPSP
+160 QTLQFQTNSLSP

-177 LTNANNLILS
+177 LTNSNNLILS
-187 VQSNGLFDFKNLPSG
+187 IHNNGLFDFKNLPSG
-202 KYYIHGLAYTGA
+202 KYYIHGLAYTGV
-214 LQAKAG
+214 LQANTG
-220 QFLDAVP
+220 QLLDAVP

-237 KAIDIEKKS
+237 KSVEIEKKS
-246 PEGGEISIHNNPSF
+246 PLGGEISLHDSQSS
-260 KQYFCTQFTSSDTI
+260 KKYFCTQFTSSDSI
-274 KMNHSGDTYLNYSFL
+274 KINHSGDSYLNYSFL
-289 VLDENNNVKGV
+289 VLDKNNNVKGV
-300 EKETTIQLNKY
+300 EKESTIQLNKY
-311 PTGSY
+311 PTGTY
-316 KIIGISHLLELPN
+316 KIIGLSHLSALPN

-336 RIISQLQ
+336 RVISLLN
-343 CIDISNNQIELFVE
+343 CIEISKNQIELSIE
-357 NINVI
+357 NINVV
-362 NFKSARAKG
+362 NFKSARTKG

-377 NAPETLSLT
+377 NTPKTLSLT
-386 ALGSGSDNVQLIWIA
+386 AIGTGSDNVQLIWIA

-414 PDSISMSKINETLF
+414 PDSIPMSKLNETLF

-436 GNLTLDIG
+436 GNLILNIG
-444 DNLNKSAVSTGCF
+444 DDLITSTVSTGCF
-457 DISEIFYSVRK
+457 DLSETFYSVRK
-468 KETKGGTIRFSNA
+468 KETKGGIVRYSNS
-481 NQLTNICLGP
+481 NQLTNICLSP
-491 TSNYSV
+491 TSNYNI
-497 QVARFNSL
+497 QTFRYNST
-505 GEKYIYLLT
+505 GEKYIFLLT
-514 NNRSEIIS
+514 NSRSEIIN
-522 TSVNGQFS
+522 TSISGQFS
-530 LNNLNSGQYSIS
+530 LNNLNSGQYFIS

-564 NECYSLSENTL
+564 NECYSLSENTI

-588 FEDGQNAVSTCKGVK
+588 FDDGQSAVNTCKGLK
-603 VKTFEL
+603 NKTFEL

-624 NESGKVIQIEKGN
+624 NESGKIIQIEKGN
-637 TLLLNDSS
+637 TLQLNDSS
-645 LLIYYVQGI
+645 LLVYYLRGI
-654 AYSGELTINLGDNI
+654 AYSGELTLKLGDNI
-668 NGRILSTGCH
+668 NGIFLSTGCH

-685 TISFDNINAGKLTQQ
+685 TISFDDLNAGIITVEKVVTC
-700 KIVSCVSPNE
+700 ISPNE
-710 IKSIPINITGATGKY
+710 VKSIPVNVTGAAGKY
-725 AWLLCDT
+725 AWLLSDT

-742 QLPFV
+742 LLPFV
-747 KRGLPGKV
+747 KRGLPGKL

-764 QASYQIGRSVFS
+764 QPSYQIGKSIFQ
-776 QNFNISCFELTLGF
+776 QNHNISCFELTRGYK
-790 QEVTWSEID
+790 EVIWSESD
-799 GGNIAVNGNNANL
+799 GGSIAIVGAGSSI
-812 TICQSDLSKP
+812 TICQSELSKP
-822 LLLSNTSNAVG
+822 LQLSNTSNADG
-833 DQYIYLIADKQQK
+833 DKYIYLIADKQQK
-846 LVATSTTNT
+846 LLATSPN
-855 INLSAF
+855 NSFDLSAF
-861 NGGIYHIYG
+861 SGGFYQLYG
-870 LSYSGTLNLTSGDV
+870 LSYSGTLNLKPGDV
-884 IPKDNSS
+884 IPKDNSGS
-891 SACASWSKNTISI
+891 DCESWSKNAISI
-904 DITATSVG
+904 EITATSVG

-921 NVQICAKK
+921 NVQLCAKK
-929 SVQSLKLNP
+929 NVQSLRLNP
-938 IESNVARKTF
+938 IVSNVAKKTF
-948 LLTNENG
+948 LLTNESG
-955 KILAIFNNQ
+955 KILAIFNSL

-984 NGTLNARV
+984 IETLNAKI
-992 DSNILK
+992 DSNILG

-1023 FVTLTNNQNQ
+1023 FVTLSNNQNQ
-1033 QQICPTDSTAN
+1033 QQICPTDSAAN

-1059 YVITNVNNIIIDTT
+1059 YLITNVNNIILDTT
-1073 SKNSYHFINQAIGD
+1073 SKNSYLFITLGIGD

-1100 GKIGISINDPSLS
+1100 GKIGVSINDPSLS
-1113 EDCFGISSNYI
+1113 EDCFGLSSNYI
-1124 SVAKRNPIAGF
+1124 SVAKRNPVAGF

-1148 PSDPNF
+1148 PSDANF

-1161 IGNNSGNQCFVIL
+1161 IGNNSGNQCFVIIDG
-1174 NENQI
+1174 NQI
-1179 IVDILFNPTIYP
+1179 IVDILFSPTIYP
-1191 TEYPSGKYTI
+1191 TEYPSGKYNI
-1201 VSISFNGTLNIK
+1201 VSISFNGALNIK
-1213 KGEKWGV
+1213 KGEKWGA
-1220 KAPSNSCY
+1220 KAPSTSCY
-1228 SISGNEVP
+1228 SISGNEVS
-1236 FLNLEPQGGII
+1236 FLNIEPKGGII

-1257 CVGNNTP
+1257 CIGNSLP
-1264 SSIKFSRDSTNE
+1264 SPIKFSKDSINE
-1276 LSYSYVITDES
+1276 LSYSYLITDQS
-1287 NQYLGH
+1287 NRYLGH
-1293 FTNIDLLSFE
+1293 FTNIDLLSFN
-1303 DYTTPNINVWG
+1303 DYSTSNIKVWG
-1314 LSHTGNIILQ
+1314 LSHTGNITLQ

-1350 NIFRGHIVKTNLNTD
+1350 NIFRGHTVKTNLNND

-1370 TGDGVP
+1370 TGDGLA

-1390 KYQYVLTTLAN
+1390 NYRYVLTTLAN

-1431 NFNSQTGISIFNANL
+1431 NFNSQTGVSIFNTNL
-1446 SSGCFRISD
+1446 SSGCFKISD

-1479 KLCLTKSG
+1479 KLCLSKSG

-1495 FTGRTGYVYIV
+1495 FTGRTGYVYII
-1506 LNKFNIVEFL
+1506 LNKFNKIIL
-1516 STTPNID
+1516 LHPTQNID

-1543 NLRAGN
+1543 NLHVGN
-1549 TFKTDDILAT
+1549 TFKTDEILAT

-1583 TFLSSNTLFSCP
+1583 TFLSSNTLFTCP

-1609 NPIGTKYQFLVTDSL
+1609 NPIGTKYQFLITDSL
-1624 NRLFYAPFENQLINF
+1624 NRLFYAPFDNQLINF

-1654 TGTLGFQ
+1654 NGSLGFQ
-1661 LGANILNNTLIN
+1661 LGANILNNTLVN

-1682 LEIYHNKPE
+1682 LDIYHLKPE
-1691 AGQISKKDGTTTR
+1691 AGQISKKDGTTSR
-1704 TVVTANNN
+1704 TIVIINNN

-1720 VTNAKPINV
+1720 VTNANPVNV
-1729 PYSFVLVND
+1729 PYIFVMVNE
-1738 NNLIVSAHHEAF
+1738 NNLIISTHNESF

-1757 GRYRIFG
+1757 GKYRIYG

-1769 PNLSLSVGKSFSDIG
+1769 PNFSITTGKSFSEIG

-1801 ISTSSSP
+1801 IPTTGSP
-1808 NINNILIAPDAPA
+1808 ILNNILIASE
-1821 KAQHISLSA
+1821 KAQHIALSA

-1841 QIRQTQYKS
+1841 QIRQTEHKS

-1865 FELNA
+1865 FEWKT
-1870 NLGKGEQLLT
+1870 NLGKGEQLLS

-1887 AGLYILTIEAGE
+1887 SGLYVLTVEAGE
-1899 ILQTSKI
+1899 NIFTSKI
-1906 IKAE
+1906 IKTE